1 MISRHIS
8 RLLLSGIVFGLVL
21 SKPLAA
27 DDLFRDRVVPIIQ
40 RRCLSC
46 HNSVDRKGGFALQ
59 SAAELSKSGFVE
71 AGKPSGSHLLSVLKS
86 QAGKRPLMPKNGEP
100 LKAEEVTA
108 IEQWIVG
115 LAKWPDGFRI
125 EDPVITSTD
134 WWSFKPI
141 VRPRVPDV
149 AGLSTRYS
157 VLSTQNSASKTK
169 NSAGHTPNSDPPNS
183 VPGSPNSVSGPRN
196 SVLSTQ
202 YSVLRNPIDA
212 FILAKQR
219 EMKLSPSPEAD
230 RRTLIRRVTY
240 DLTGLPPTPDEVAEF
255 VNDPDPAAYER
266 LVDRLLASPHYGE
279 RWGRHWLDVARY
291 ADTCGYDKDKLRPNA
306 WPYRDYVIRSFNEDK
321 PYARFVEEQ
330 IAGDVLYP
338 GTPDGILGLG
348 FIAAGPWDFIGHVEV
363 PESKID
369 GKVARHNDRDEMVT
383 ATLNT
388 FCSVTIQCAQ
398 CHNHKF
404 DPFTQQHYYGLQAV
418 FAAVDRAERP
428 YDLDP
433 SIEQQRRDLLTKQ
446 RDLQAKIGTLDAEI
460 RAAGGEDF
468 ARLEKEIRELTPKA
482 QPLAKKPE
490 YGYHSAIESSPD
502 KEKWVQIDLGKV
514 IEIDRVVLHA
524 CHDEFGGIGA
534 GFGFPS
540 RYRVDA
546 AETREAVADVTRS
559 VSEGEKGVANAAN
572 KETKPIGLR
581 PSLTLRVTLLDHT
594 HADVPNPGI
603 VPITIN
609 AKGAK
614 ARFVR
619 ITVPKLRERTKD
631 FMFALAEVEVLT
643 ADGKNVALKA
653 EVTALDS
660 IEAPIR
666 WGKKNLTDSIWPQA
680 GDATAIAQLAELQKQ
695 HQAILDRINTPE
707 RRTLRE
713 QLDKDLKAAQQQLAT
728 LPQGRMVLAAATD
741 FEPSGGFQ
749 PTKGKPRD
757 VQVLHRGNVLQ
768 PRGVAKPGVL
778 PILKDVPVEF
788 SLPADHREGDRRAA
802 LAKWITR
809 PDHPTT
815 WRSIANRVWQFHFGQ
830 AIVESPNDFG
840 RMGRLPSH
848 SELLDWLAAE
858 LRGDADTSTTRK
870 RVVSDG
876 SADHSLA
883 RRANETS
890 LKRLHRLIVTS
901 STYRQQSTHRDDAAT
916 IDGGNRFL
924 WRMNRRR
931 LEAEEIRDSIL
942 AVSGRMNHRMNGPGY
957 YLFALEQTAHSP
969 HYEYHK
975 FDPEDVA
982 SHRRSV
988 YRFIVRSQP
997 DPYMT
1002 TLDCADSSQSTPLR
1016 DETLTS
1022 LQALSLLNNRLS
1034 LSMSRHFARRLEQES
1049 QPGSDRIDL
1058 ALRLIAGRPPTDRE
1072 RAEFSAYAEKH
1083 GFENLCRVLF
1093 NVSEFVFVD

>member
-1 MISRHIS
+1 MTWRTLAVR
-8 RLLLSGIVFGLVL
+8 RLGIPAQPRTAQHARPIMSVRAVL
-21 SKPLAA
+21 FVLFLNLAA
-27 DDLFRDRVVPIIQ
+27 QADDVFRDRVVPVIQ
-40 RRCLSC
+40 KRCLSC
-46 HNSVDRKGGFALQ
+46 HNSVDHKGSFALQ
-59 SAAELSKSGFVE
+59 TTDELSKSGFVE
-71 AGKPSGSHLLSVLKS
+71 PGKPSDSHLLTVLKS
-86 QAGKRPLMPKNGEP
+86 QDGKRPAMPKNGEP
-100 LKAEEVTA
+100 LKSEEVAA
-108 IEQWIVG
+108 IEQWIAG
-115 LAKWPDGFRI
+115 GAKWPDGFRI
-125 EDPVITSTD
+125 EDPVVTNTD
-134 WWSFKPI
+134 WWSFQPV
-141 VRPRVPDV
+141 VRLAVPDV
-149 AGLSTRYS
+149 
-157 VLSTQNSASKTK
+157 
-169 NSAGHTPNSDPPNS
+169 
-183 VPGSPNSVSGPRN
+183 GSLKSQISN
-196 SVLSTQ
+196 LKFEI
-202 YSVLRNPIDA
+202 RNPVDA
-212 FILAKQR
+212 FILAKQH
-219 EMKLSPSPEAD
+219 EMKLTPSPESD
-230 RRTLIRRVTY
+230 RRTLIRRLTY
-240 DLTGLPPTPDEVAEF
+240 DLTGLPPRPDEIDEF

-321 PYARFVEEQ
+321 PYARFVKEQ

-404 DPFTQQHYYGLQAV
+404 DPFTQQHYYGLQSV

-433 SIEQQRRDLLTKQ
+433 SIEQQRRDLLAKQ
-446 RDLQAKIGTLDAEI
+446 RDLQSKIGTLDAEI
-460 RAAGGEDF
+460 RTAGGDEF

-482 QPLAKKPE
+482 QPLVKKPE

-502 KEKWVQIDLGKV
+502 KAKWVQIDLGQV
-514 IEIDRVVLHA
+514 VEIDRIVLHA

-534 GFGFPS
+534 GFGFPM
-540 RYRVDA
+540 RF
-546 AETREAVADVTRS
+546 TVATGGSPVPDSQTVIS
-559 VSEGEKGVANAAN
+559 VNATPTTGEPPVA
-572 KETKPIGLR
+572 T
-581 PSLTLRVTLLDHT
+581 DF
-594 HADVPNPGI
+594 PNPGL
-603 VPITIN
+603 VPVSIN
-609 AKGAK
+609 AKGTK

-643 ADGKNVALKA
+643 ADGKNAALKA
-653 EVTALDS
+653 EVASLDS
-660 IEAPIR
+660 IEAPTR
-666 WGKKNLTDSIWPQA
+666 WGKKNLTDGIWPQA
-680 GDATAIAQLAELQKQ
+680 GDTAAITQLAEIQKQ

-707 RRTLRE
+707 RRTRRE
-713 QLDKDLKAAQQQLAT
+713 QLDKDLKAAQQQLAS

-788 SLPADHREGDRRAA
+788 SLPAEHREGDRRAA

-815 WRSIANRVWQFHFGQ
+815 WRSIANRIWQFHFGQ

-840 RMGRLPSH
+840 HMGRLPSH
-848 SELLDWLAAE
+848 PELLDWLASELAE
-858 LRGDADTSTTRK
+858 SREPTAESRYPNP
-870 RVVSDG
+870 SDLDRRL
-876 SADHSLA
+876 SAVGHRPSA
-883 RRANETS
+883 G
-890 LKRLHRLIVTS
+890 LKHLHRLIVTS
-901 STYRQQSTHRDDAAT
+901 STYRQQSVHRDDAAT

-942 AVSGRMNHRMNGPGY
+942 SVSGRMNHRMNGPGY

-975 FDPEDVA
+975 FDPEDVT

-1034 LSMSRHFARRLEQES
+1034 LSMSRHFARRLEEES
-1049 QPGSDRIDL
+1049 KPGSDRIDL
-1058 ALRLIAGRPPTDRE
+1058 AMRLIAGRSPTDRE

>member
-1 MISRHIS
+1 MTRRTPAVR
-8 RLLLSGIVFGLVL
+8 RLVRLRRTTRPRVSQHARPFVLVHAVLLALYLNL
-21 SKPLAA
+21 SAHA
-27 DDLFRDRVVPIIQ
+27 DDVFRDRVVPIIQ
-40 RRCLSC
+40 KRCLNC
-46 HNSVDRKGGFALQ
+46 HNSVDHKGDFALQ
-59 SAAELSKSGFVE
+59 TTGELSKSGFVE
-71 AGKPSGSHLLSVLKS
+71 PGKPSDSHLLTVLKS
-86 QAGKRPLMPKNGEP
+86 PDGKRPLMPKNGEP
-100 LKAEEVTA
+100 LKADEVAA
-108 IEQWIVG
+108 IEQWIADG
-115 LAKWPDGFRI
+115 ANWPDGFRI
-125 EDPVITSTD
+125 DDPVITNTD
-134 WWSFKPI
+134 WWSFKPV
-141 VRPRVPDV
+141 VRPAVPDI
-149 AGLSTRYS
+149 GNLKS
-157 VLSTQNSASKTK
+157 QI
-169 NSAGHTPNSDPPNS
+169 SDLKFE
-183 VPGSPNSVSGPRN
+183 G
-196 SVLSTQ
+196 
-202 YSVLRNPIDA
+202 RNPVDA
-212 FILAKQR
+212 FVLAKQR

-230 RRTLIRRVTY
+230 RRTLIRRLTY
-240 DLTGLPPTPDEVAEF
+240 DLTGLPPTPEEVAEF
-255 VNDPDPAAYER
+255 VADPDPTAYEQ
-266 LVDRLLASPHYGE
+266 LVDRLLTSPHYGE

-433 SIEQQRRDLLTKQ
+433 TVEQQRRDLLAKQ
-446 RDLQAKIGTLDAEI
+446 RDLQAKTAQLENEI
-460 RAAGGEDF
+460 RVAGGDEF
-468 ARLEKEIRELTPKA
+468 VRLEKEIRELTPKA

-502 KEKWVQIDLGKV
+502 KLKWVQIDLGQV
-514 IEIDRVVLHA
+514 VEIDRIVLHA

-534 GFGFPS
+534 GFGFPL

-546 AETREAVADVTRS
+546 AETLEALAQLTRS
-559 VSEGEKGVANAAN
+559 VSEGEGKTSVESTSNG
-572 KETKPIGLR
+572 R
-581 PSLTLRVTLLDHT
+581 SPSLTLRVSWGDHT
-594 HADVPNPGI
+594 QVDAPNPGL
-603 VPITIN
+603 VPVTIN
-609 AKGAK
+609 TQRTK

-631 FMFALAEVEVLT
+631 FIFALAEVEVLT
-643 ADGKNVALKA
+643 ADGKNAALKA
-653 EVTALDS
+653 DVTALDS
-660 IEAPIR
+660 IEAPTR
-666 WGKKNLTDSIWPQA
+666 WGKKNLTDGIWPQA
-680 GDATAIAQLAELQKQ
+680 GDSAAITQLAELQKQ

-707 RRTLRE
+707 RRTRRE
-713 QLDKDLKAAQQQLAT
+713 QLDKDLKAAQQQLAG

-768 PRGVAKPGVL
+768 PRGAAKPGVL

-848 SELLDWLAAE
+848 PELLDWLAAE
-858 LRGDADTSTTRK
+858 LRGDDDTSTTRE
-870 RVVSDG
+870 RVVSDD
-876 SADHSLA
+876 SDHSLA
-883 RRANETS
+883 RRAVS
-890 LKRLHRLIVTS
+890 LKDIHRLIVTS
-901 STYRQQSTHRDDAAT
+901 ATYRQQSVHREDAAT

-942 AVSGRMNHRMNGPGY
+942 AVSGRMNHRMDGSGY

-1034 LSMSRHFARRLEQES
+1034 LSMSRHFARRLGEES
-1049 QPGSDRIDL
+1049 KPGSDRIDL
-1058 ALRLIAGRPPTDRE
+1058 AMRLIAGRSPTDRE
-1072 RAEFSAYAEKH
+1072 RAEFAAYAEKH

>member
-1 MISRHIS
+1 MSIPRIGPNQ
-8 RLLLSGIVFGLVL
+8 RRPFGAPTIYGGLVL
-21 SKPLAA
+21 LVFSLPAQA
-27 DDLFRDRVVPIIQ
+27 DDHFRDRVVPVIQ
-40 RRCLSC
+40 KRCLSC
-46 HNSVDRKGGFALQ
+46 HNSVDHKGSFALQ
-59 SAAELSKSGFVE
+59 TADELSKSGFVE
-71 AGKPSGSHLLSVLKS
+71 PGQPSDSHLLSVLTP
-86 QAGKRPLMPKNGEP
+86 QDGKRPSMPKNSDP
-100 LKAEEVTA
+100 LKPEEIAA
-108 IEQWIVG
+108 IEKWIADG
-115 LAKWPDGFRI
+115 AKWPDGFRI
-125 EDPVITSTD
+125 EEAVVTNSD
-134 WWSFKPI
+134 WWSFKP
-141 VRPRVPDV
+141 
-149 AGLSTRYS
+149 
-157 VLSTQNSASKTK
+157 
-169 NSAGHTPNSDPPNS
+169 
-183 VPGSPNSVSGPRN
+183 
-196 SVLSTQ
+196 
-202 YSVLRNPIDA
+202 VLRPTVPAVSNLQSQISNLKFEIRNPVDT
-212 FILAKQR
+212 FILAKHR
-219 EMKLSPSPEAD
+219 EIKLTPSPEAD
-230 RRTLIRRVTY
+230 RRTLIRRLTY

-255 VNDPDPAAYER
+255 VNDPDPTAYEQ

-330 IAGDVLYP
+330 IAGDVLHP

-369 GKVARHNDRDEMVT
+369 GKIARHNDRDEMVT

-433 SIEQQRRDLLTKQ
+433 SIEQQRRNLLVKQ
-446 RDLQAKIGTLDAEI
+446 RDLQAKIGVLETEV
-460 RAAGGEDF
+460 RVAGGEKF
-468 ARLEKEIRELTPKA
+468 TRLEKEIRELTPKA

-502 KEKWVQIDLGKV
+502 KEKWAVIDLGQV

-534 GFGFPS
+534 GFGFPL

-546 AETREAVADVTRS
+546 SVDRTPTSDQSSNQNPNRPDVGVRS
-559 VSEGEKGVANAAN
+559 TG
-572 KETKPIGLR
+572 
-581 PSLTLRVTLLDHT
+581 TLLDQT
-594 HADVPNPGI
+594 QADVPNPGL
-603 VPITIN
+603 VPVTIN
-609 AKGAK
+609 AQGTK

-619 ITVPKLRERTKD
+619 ITVPRLRERTKD
-631 FMFALAEVEVLT
+631 FMFALAEIEVLT
-643 ADGKNVALKA
+643 ADGKNAALKA
-653 EVTALDS
+653 EVTSLDS

-666 WGKKNLTDSIWPQA
+666 WGQKNLTDGIWPQA
-680 GDATAIAQLAELQKQ
+680 GDAAAITQLAERQKQ
-695 HQAILDRINTPE
+695 HQAILDRINSPE
-707 RRTLRE
+707 RRTRRE
-713 QLDKDLKAAQQQLAT
+713 QLDKDSKAAQQQLAV

-768 PRGVAKPGVL
+768 PRGAAKPGVL

-788 SLPADHREGDRRAA
+788 SLPADHRESDRRAA

-848 SELLDWLAAE
+848 PELLDWLAAE
-858 LRGDADTSTTRK
+858 LRGDDTSTTRE
-870 RVVSDG
+870 RVVSDDSG
-876 SADHSLA
+876 HSLA
-883 RRANETS
+883 RRAGS
-890 LKRLHRLIVTS
+890 LKDIHRLIVTS
-901 STYRQQSTHRDDAAT
+901 ATYRQQSAHREDAAT
-916 IDGGNRFL
+916 VDGGNRFL

-1034 LSMSRHFARRLEQES
+1034 LSMSRHFARRLREES

-1058 ALRLIAGRPPTDRE
+1058 AMRLIAGRSPTDRE
-1072 RAEFSAYAEKH
+1072 RTEFAAYAEKH

>member
-1 MISRHIS
+1 MPLGSPTLGVVV
-8 RLLLSGIVFGLVL
+8 LLFVL
-21 SKPLAA
+21 SLSASA
-27 DDLFRDRVVPIIQ
+27 DDLFRDRVVPVIQ
-40 RRCLSC
+40 KRCLSC
-46 HNSVDRKGGFALQ
+46 HNSVDHKGGFALQ
-59 SAAELSKSGFVE
+59 TAEELSKSGFVE
-71 AGKPSGSHLLSVLKS
+71 AGKPGDSHLLSVLQS
-86 QAGKRPLMPKNGEP
+86 QEGKRPLMPKNGDP
-100 LKAEEVTA
+100 LLAEEIA
-108 IEQWIVG
+108 AFEKWIADG
-115 LAKWPDGFRI
+115 AKWPDGFRI
-125 EDPVITSTD
+125 EDAVVTNTD

-141 VRPRVPDV
+141 VRPTVPEI
-149 AGLSTRYS
+149 
-157 VLSTQNSASKTK
+157 
-169 NSAGHTPNSDPPNS
+169 
-183 VPGSPNSVSGPRN
+183 RN
-196 SVLSTQ
+196 SKSEI
-202 YSVLRNPIDA
+202 RNPVDA
-212 FILAKQR
+212 FVIAKQR
-219 EMKLSPSPEAD
+219 ELGLSMSPEAD
-230 RRTLIRRVTY
+230 RRTLIRRLTY
-240 DLTGLPPTPDEVAEF
+240 DLTGLPPTPDEVDEF
-255 VNDPDPAAYER
+255 VNNPDPLAYER
-266 LVDRLLASPHYGE
+266 LVDRLLASPQYGE

-369 GKVARHNDRDEMVT
+369 GKIARHNDRDEMVT

-433 SIEQQRRDLLTKQ
+433 AIEQQRRDLLARQ
-446 RDLQAKIGTLDAEI
+446 RDLQTQITALENDI
-460 RAAGGEDF
+460 RRDGGDEF
-468 ARLEKEIRELTPKA
+468 ARLENEIRELTPKA
-482 QPLAKKPE
+482 QPAAKRPE
-490 YGYHSAIESSPD
+490 YGYHSAIESTPD
-502 KEKWVQIDLGKV
+502 IEKWVQIDLGQV
-514 IEIDRVVLHA
+514 VEIDRVILHA

-534 GFGFPS
+534 GFGFPL
-540 RYRVDA
+540 RYRVDV
-546 AETREAVADVTRS
+546 AETVDALATQTRRASEAENTSDVEATSSLPPASHALRIRLADQTQADV
-559 VSEGEKGVANAAN
+559 A
-572 KETKPIGLR
+572 
-581 PSLTLRVTLLDHT
+581 
-594 HADVPNPGI
+594 NPGL

-609 AKGAK
+609 AKGTK

-643 ADGKNVALKA
+643 ADGKNAALKA
-653 EVTALDS
+653 EVTSLDS
-660 IEAPIR
+660 IEAPVR
-666 WGKKNLTDSIWPQA
+666 WGKKNLTDGIWPQA
-680 GDATAIAQLAELQKQ
+680 ADAAASAQLAEIQKQ
-695 HQAILDRINTPE
+695 HQAILDRINTLE
-707 RRTLRE
+707 RKTRRE
-713 QLDKDLKAAQQQLAT
+713 QLNKDLKSAQQQLAA

-741 FEPSGGFQ
+741 FEPQGGFQ

-768 PRGVAKPGVL
+768 PRGPAKPGAL
-778 PILKDVPVEF
+778 PLLANTPAEF
-788 SLPADHREGDRRAA
+788 SLPPDHSEGDRRAA
-802 LAKWITR
+802 LAKWITH

-815 WRSIANRVWQFHFGQ
+815 WRSIVNRIWQFHFGQ
-830 AIVESPNDFG
+830 AIVETPNDFG

-848 SELLDWLAAE
+848 PELLDWLAAE
-858 LRGDADTSTTRK
+858 LLAEGRWLRGEREDKGQGLRAEEQGQGKTTSVRP
-870 RVVSDG
+870 SPLSPQP
-876 SADHSLA
+876 SAQ
-883 RRANETS
+883 S
-890 LKRLHRLIVTS
+890 LKRLHRLLVTS
-901 STYRQQSTHRDDAAT
+901 ATYRQSSDHNEAAAT
-916 IDGGNRFL
+916 IDGNNRYL

-942 AVSGRMNHRMNGPGY
+942 AVSGRMRRSMGGPGY

-1034 LSMSRHFARRLEQES
+1034 LSMSRHFARRLEVETVEGRRSMVDGEPQ
-1049 QPGSDRIDL
+1049 SDRLSTLDSRLSTQKRIDL
-1058 ALRLIAGRPPTDRE
+1058 AMRLIAGRPPTDRE

>member
-1 MISRHIS
+1 MRTFANRDARQMGQQKDVGQKKTPLFCPTSFCS
-8 RLLLSGIVFGLVL
+8 MPFAFASVLLIVT
-21 SKPLAA
+21 LANSATA
-27 DDLFRDRVVPIIQ
+27 DDLFRDRLVPLIQ
-40 RRCLSC
+40 KRCLSC
-46 HNSVDRKGGFALQ
+46 HNSVDHKGGFALQ
-59 SAAELSKSGFVE
+59 TADELTKSGFVE
-71 AGKPSGSHLLSVLKS
+71 PSKPAESHLLSVLKP
-86 QAGKRPLMPKNGEP
+86 QDGKRPAMPKNGEP
-100 LKAEEVTA
+100 LRVEEVAA
-108 IEQWIVG
+108 IEKWIADG
-115 LAKWPDGFRI
+115 AKWPDGFRI
-125 EDPVITSTD
+125 EDAVVTNTD
-134 WWSFKPI
+134 WWSFRPLI
-141 VRPRVPDV
+141 RPRVPEIKKQK
-149 AGLSTRYS
+149 S
-157 VLSTQNSASKTK
+157 NIE
-169 NSAGHTPNSDPPNS
+169 
-183 VPGSPNSVSGPRN
+183 
-196 SVLSTQ
+196 
-202 YSVLRNPIDA
+202 NPLDA
-212 FILAKQR
+212 FIVAKQL
-219 EMKLSPSPEAD
+219 EHGLAMSPEAD
-230 RRTLIRRVTY
+230 RRTLIRRVTF
-240 DLTGLPPTPDEVAEF
+240 DLTGLPPAPDEVDEF
-255 VNDPDPAAYER
+255 VSDPDPAAYER

-433 SIEQQRRDLLTKQ
+433 SVEQQRRDLLAKQ
-446 RDLQAKIGTLDAEI
+446 RDLQTKIAALEADI
-460 RAAGGEDF
+460 RRDGGEEF
-468 ARLEKEIRELTPKA
+468 VRLDKEIRDLTLKS

-490 YGYHSAIESSPD
+490 YGYHSGIESSPD
-502 KEKWVQIDLGKV
+502 KTKWVQIDLGQV
-514 IEIDRVVLHA
+514 VEIDRIVLHA
-524 CHDEFGGIGA
+524 CHDEFGGIGG
-534 GFGFPS
+534 GFGFPL

-546 AETREAVADVTRS
+546 GETAEALSLVTRS
-559 VSEGEKGVANAAN
+559 VSEGESNPNVELKSNANS
-572 KETKPIGLR
+572 
-581 PSLTLRVTLLDHT
+581 PSLTLSATS
-594 HADVPNPGI
+594 ADQTQNDVANPGL
-603 VPITIN
+603 VPIAIT
-609 AKGAK
+609 AKGTK

-631 FMFALAEVEVLT
+631 FIFALAEVEVLN
-643 ADGKNVALKA
+643 ADGKNVAFNA
-653 EVTALDS
+653 SVTSLDS

-666 WGKKNLTDSIWPQA
+666 WGKKNLTDGIWPQA
-680 GDATAIAQLAELQKQ
+680 GDSTAIAKLAESQKL
-695 HQAILDRINTPE
+695 HQAIFDRINTPE

-713 QLDKDLKAAQQQLAT
+713 QLDKDRQAIQQQIAA
-728 LPQGRMVLAAATD
+728 LPQGRVVLAAATE
-741 FEPSGGFQ
+741 FEPQGGFQ

-768 PRGVAKPGVL
+768 PRGTAKPGVV
-778 PILKDVPVEF
+778 PILKGVPVEF

-809 PDHPTT
+809 VDHPTT
-815 WRSIANRVWQFHFGQ
+815 WRSIANRVWQFHFSQ

-840 RMGRLPSH
+840 RMGRVPSH
-848 SELLDWLAAE
+848 PELLDWLACE
-858 LRGDADTSTTRK
+858 LAKGREPM
-870 RVVSDG
+870 VDG
-876 SADHSLA
+876 RDPFSSELVGQPSALSHRPTA
-883 RRANETS
+883 G

-901 STYRQQSTHRDDAAT
+901 AAYRQSSAHNEAAAAN
-916 IDGGNRFL
+916 DGGNRFL

-942 AVSGRMNHRMNGPGY
+942 AVSGRMRRTMGGPGY

-1034 LSMSRHFARRLEQES
+1034 LSMSRHFARRLGEES
-1049 QPGSDRIDL
+1049 KTGSDRIDL
-1058 ALRLIAGRPPTDRE
+1058 AMRLIAGRSPTDRE

>member
-1 MISRHIS
+1 MISQKAGRWF
-8 RLLLSGIVFGLVL
+8 LSSLVL
-21 SKPLAA
+21 CLIVAEPLAA

-46 HNSVDRKGGFALQ
+46 HNSVDHKGGFALQ
-59 SAAELSKSGFVE
+59 SVDEVSKSGFVD
-71 AGKPSGSHLLSVLKS
+71 AGKPGDSHLLSVLKS
-86 QAGKRPLMPKNGEP
+86 QDGKRPAMPKNGEP
-100 LKAEEVTA
+100 LKAEEVAA
-108 IEQWIVG
+108 IEKWISG
-115 LAKWPDGFRI
+115 GAKWPDGFRI
-125 EDPVITSTD
+125 EDPVVTNTD

-141 VRPRVPDV
+141 VRSRVPEISN
-149 AGLSTRYS
+149 LKS
-157 VLSTQNSASKTK
+157 QI
-169 NSAGHTPNSDPPNS
+169 SD
-183 VPGSPNSVSGPRN
+183 
-196 SVLSTQ
+196 LKFEI
-202 YSVLRNPIDA
+202 RNPIDT
-212 FILAKQR
+212 FVLAKQR
-219 EMKLSPSPEAD
+219 EMKLTPSPEAD
-230 RRTLIRRVTY
+230 RRTLIRRLTY
-240 DLTGLPPTPDEVAEF
+240 DLTGLPPTPEEVDEF
-255 VNDPDPAAYER
+255 VADPDPTAYEQ

-433 SIEQQRRDLLTKQ
+433 SIEQQRRDLLAKQ
-446 RDLQAKIGTLDAEI
+446 RDLEAKISVLETEV
-460 RAAGGEDF
+460 RVAGGEEF
-468 ARLEKEIRELTPKA
+468 TRLEKEIRELTPKA

-490 YGYHSAIESSPD
+490 YGYHSALESTPD
-502 KEKWVQIDLGKV
+502 KTKWVQIDLGQV
-514 IEIDRVVLHA
+514 AEIDRVVLHA

-534 GFGFPS
+534 GFGFPL
-540 RYRVDA
+540 RYRVDV
-546 AETREAVADVTRS
+546 AETLEALTQLTQS
-559 VSEGEKGVANAAN
+559 VSEGEDKTSVESKSKG
-572 KETKPIGLR
+572 R
-581 PSLTLRVTLLDHT
+581 SPSLTLRVSLGDHT
-594 HADVPNPGI
+594 QADVPNPGL
-603 VPITIN
+603 VPVAFN
-609 AKGAK
+609 AKGTK
-614 ARFVR
+614 ARFIR

-643 ADGKNVALKA
+643 ADGKNAALKA
-653 EVTALDS
+653 EVKALDS
-660 IEAPIR
+660 IEAPTR
-666 WGKKNLTDSIWPQA
+666 WGKKNLTDGIWAQA
-680 GDATAIAQLAELQKQ
+680 GDTAAITQLAELQKQ

-713 QLDKDLKAAQQQLAT
+713 QLEKDLKAAQQQLAT

-768 PRGVAKPGVL
+768 PRGAAKSGVL

-809 PDHPTT
+809 SDHPTT

-830 AIVESPNDFG
+830 SIVESPNDFG

-848 SELLDWLAAE
+848 PELLDWLASELAE
-858 LRGDADTSTTRK
+858 SREPEAESRYPNP
-870 RVVSDG
+870 SDLDRRL
-876 SADHSLA
+876 SALGHQRSA
-883 RRANETS
+883 G
-890 LKRLHRLIVTS
+890 LKHLHRLIVTS
-901 STYRQQSTHRDDAAT
+901 STYRQQSAHRDDSAT

-1034 LSMSRHFARRLEQES
+1034 LNMSRYFARRLGEES
-1049 QPGSDRIDL
+1049 KPGSDRIDL
-1058 ALRLIAGRPPTDRE
+1058 AMRLIAGRPPADRE

>member
-1 MISRHIS
+1 IRRVTLDLI
-8 RLLLSGIVFGLVL
+8 GL
-21 SKPLAA
+21 P
-27 DDLFRDRVVPIIQ
+27 
-40 RRCLSC
+40 
-46 HNSVDRKGGFALQ
+46 
-59 SAAELSKSGFVE
+59 
-71 AGKPSGSHLLSVLKS
+71 PS
-86 QAGKRPLMPKNGEP
+86 P
-100 LKAEEVTA
+100 EEVTA
-108 IEQWIVG
+108 FVG
-115 LAKWPDGFRI
+115 
-125 EDPVITSTD
+125 
-134 WWSFKPI
+134 
-141 VRPRVPDV
+141 
-149 AGLSTRYS
+149 
-157 VLSTQNSASKTK
+157 
-169 NSAGHTPNSDPPNS
+169 
-183 VPGSPNSVSGPRN
+183 
-196 SVLSTQ
+196 
-202 YSVLRNPIDA
+202 
-212 FILAKQR
+212 
-219 EMKLSPSPEAD
+219 
-230 RRTLIRRVTY
+230 
-240 DLTGLPPTPDEVAEF
+240 
-255 VNDPDPAAYER
+255 DPDPRAYEA
-266 LVDRLLASPHYGE
+266 LVDRLLASPHYAE
-279 RWGRHWLDVARY
+279 RWARHWLDVMRFAESHGFEMNRV
-291 ADTCGYDKDKLRPNA
+291 RPNA

-433 SIEQQRRDLLTKQ
+433 SIEQQRRDLLAKQ
-446 RDLQAKIGTLDAEI
+446 CDLQAKIGQLENEI
-460 RAAGGEDF
+460 RVAGGDDF
-468 ARLEKEIRELTPKA
+468 TRLEKEIRDLSPKA

-490 YGYHSAIESSPD
+490 YGYHSGIESSPD
-502 KEKWVQIDLGKV
+502 KTKWVQIDLGQV
-514 IEIDRVVLHA
+514 VEIDRVVLHA

-534 GFGFPS
+534 GFGFPL
-540 RYRVDA
+540 RYRVEAFVDRTPTSDQPRPDVGVRSTASLFDGSQADA
-546 AETREAVADVTRS
+546 
-559 VSEGEKGVANAAN
+559 
-572 KETKPIGLR
+572 
-581 PSLTLRVTLLDHT
+581 
-594 HADVPNPGI
+594 PNPGL
-603 VPITIN
+603 VPITIH
-609 AKGAK
+609 AKGTK
-614 ARFVR
+614 ARFLR

-643 ADGKNVALKA
+643 ADGKNAALKT
-653 EVTALDS
+653 EVASLDS
-660 IEAPIR
+660 IEAPSR
-666 WGKKNLTDSIWPQA
+666 WGKKNLTDGIWPQA
-680 GDATAIAQLAELQKQ
+680 GDTAAITQLAELQKQ
-695 HQAILDRINTPE
+695 HQSILDRINTPE

-713 QLDKDLKAAQQQLAT
+713 QLDNDLKGTQQQLAV

-741 FEPSGGFQ
+741 FEPAGGFQ

-768 PRGVAKPGVL
+768 PRGTAKPGVL

-815 WRSIANRVWQFHFGQ
+815 WRSIANRIWQFHFGQ

-848 SELLDWLAAE
+848 PELLDWLATE
-858 LRGDADTSTTRK
+858 LADGRK
-870 RVVSDG
+870 LMADG
-876 SADHSLA
+876 RYLNPSNLDQQPT
-883 RRANETS
+883 ANSQQPTAG

-901 STYRQQSTHRDDAAT
+901 ATYRQQSAHLEDAAT

-1002 TLDCADSSQSTPLR
+1002 TLDCADSSQSTPL
-1016 DETLTS
+1016 
-1022 LQALSLLNNRLS
+1022 
-1034 LSMSRHFARRLEQES
+1034 
-1049 QPGSDRIDL
+1049 
-1058 ALRLIAGRPPTDRE
+1058 
-1072 RAEFSAYAEKH
+1072 
-1083 GFENLCRVLF
+1083 
-1093 NVSEFVFVD
+1093 

>member
-1 MISRHIS
+1 M
-8 RLLLSGIVFGLVL
+8 
-21 SKPLAA
+21 
-27 DDLFRDRVVPIIQ
+27 
-40 RRCLSC
+40 
-46 HNSVDRKGGFALQ
+46 
-59 SAAELSKSGFVE
+59 
-71 AGKPSGSHLLSVLKS
+71 
-86 QAGKRPLMPKNGEP
+86 
-100 LKAEEVTA
+100 
-108 IEQWIVG
+108 
-115 LAKWPDGFRI
+115 
-125 EDPVITSTD
+125 
-134 WWSFKPI
+134 
-141 VRPRVPDV
+141 
-149 AGLSTRYS
+149 
-157 VLSTQNSASKTK
+157 
-169 NSAGHTPNSDPPNS
+169 
-183 VPGSPNSVSGPRN
+183 
-196 SVLSTQ
+196 
-202 YSVLRNPIDA
+202 
-212 FILAKQR
+212 
-219 EMKLSPSPEAD
+219 
-230 RRTLIRRVTY
+230 
-240 DLTGLPPTPDEVAEF
+240 
-255 VNDPDPAAYER
+255 
-266 LVDRLLASPHYGE
+266 LASPHYGE

-369 GKVARHNDRDEMVT
+369 GKIARHNDRDEMVT

-404 DPFTQQHYYGLQAV
+404 DPFTQQHYYGLQAI

-428 YDLDP
+428 FDLDP
-433 SIEQQRRDLLTKQ
+433 SIEQQRRDLLARQ
-446 RDLQAKIGTLDAEI
+446 RDLQAKIGSLENDI
-460 RAAGGEDF
+460 RAAGGDEF
-468 ARLEKEIRELTPKA
+468 TRLEKEIRELTPKA
-482 QPLAKKPE
+482 QPTAKRPE
-490 YGYHSAIESSPD
+490 YGYHSALEASPD
-502 KEKWVQIDLGKV
+502 KAKWVQIDLGQLV
-514 IEIDRVVLHA
+514 EIDRIILHA
-524 CHDEFGGIGA
+524 CHDEFANIGA
-534 GFGFPS
+534 GFGFPM

-546 AETREAVADVTRS
+546 AESADALTSVTRS
-559 VSEGEKGVANAAN
+559 VSEGETKTRV
-572 KETKPIGLR
+572 ETKPNVNSS
-581 PSLTLRVTLLDHT
+581 SLTIRVTEGDHT
-594 HADVPNPGI
+594 QADVPNPGL
-603 VPITIN
+603 VPITIKAN
-609 AKGAK
+609 GTK
-614 ARFVR
+614 ARFIR
-619 ITVPKLRERTKD
+619 ITATKLRERSKD
-631 FMFALAEVEVLT
+631 YMFALAEVEVLS
-643 ADGKNVALKA
+643 ADGKNVALQA

-660 IEAPIR
+660 IEAPDR
-666 WGKKNLTDSIWPQA
+666 WRKTNLTDGIWPQA
-680 GDATAIAQLAELQKQ
+680 GDAAAITQLAEVQKQ

-713 QLDKDLKAAQQQLAT
+713 QLDKDLKAAQQQLAV
-728 LPQGRMVLAAATD
+728 LPQGRMVYAAASD
-741 FEPSGGFQ
+741 FEPAGGFQ

-768 PRGVAKPGVL
+768 PRGPAKPGVL
-778 PILKDVPVEF
+778 PILNNFPVELP
-788 SLPADHREGDRRAA
+788 LPAEHREGDRRAA

-809 PDHPTT
+809 ADHPIT

-848 SELLDWLAAE
+848 PELLDWLAAE
-858 LRGDADTSTTRK
+858 LRGNDTSTTRE
-870 RVVSDG
+870 RVVSD
-876 SADHSLA
+876 SAHDHSLA
-883 RRANETS
+883 RRAGS
-890 LKRLHRLIVTS
+890 LKDIHRLIVTS
-901 STYRQQSTHRDDAAT
+901 ATYRQQSSHNDAAAT
-916 IDGGNRFL
+916 VDGSNRFL

-942 AVSGRMNHRMNGPGY
+942 SVSGRMNPQMSGPGY

-975 FDPEDVA
+975 FDPEDVV

-1034 LSMSRHFARRLEQES
+1034 LSMSRHFARRLGAES
-1049 QPGSDRIDL
+1049 QSTPDRINL
-1058 ALRLIAGRPPTDRE
+1058 AMRLVAGRSPTDAE
-1072 RAEFSAYAEKH
+1072 RAEFTAYADKH
-1083 GFENLCRVLF
+1083 GLENLCRVLF

>member
-1 MISRHIS
+1 MNVPEIFFDIW
-8 RLLLSGIVFGLVL
+8 RLGTPARPATGNRAQFANCVSVVL
-21 SKPLAA
+21 FLFALNFPAIA
-27 DDLFRDRVVPIIQ
+27 DDHFRDRVVPVIQ
-40 RRCLSC
+40 KRCLIC
-46 HNSVDRKGGFALQ
+46 HNSVDHKGGFTLQ
-59 SAAELSKSGFVE
+59 TAAELSKSGFVE
-71 AGKPSGSHLLSVLKS
+71 AGKPSDSHLLSVLKS
-86 QAGKRPLMPKNGEP
+86 QEGKRPAMPKNGEP
-100 LKAEEVTA
+100 LKPDEIAAFEK
-108 IEQWIVG
+108 WIADG
-115 LAKWPDGFRI
+115 AKWPDGFRI
-125 EDPVITSTD
+125 EDVVVTNTD
-134 WWSFKPI
+134 WWSFKPL
-141 VRPRVPDV
+141 VRPAVPE
-149 AGLSTRYS
+149 ARS
-157 VLSTQNSASKTK
+157 SKPET
-169 NSAGHTPNSDPPNS
+169 
-183 VPGSPNSVSGPRN
+183 
-196 SVLSTQ
+196 
-202 YSVLRNPIDA
+202 RNPIDA
-212 FILAKQR
+212 FVMAKQR
-219 EMKLSPSPEAD
+219 EHGLSMSPEAD
-230 RRTLIRRVTY
+230 RRTLIRRLTY
-240 DLTGLPPTPDEVAEF
+240 DLTGLPPTPDDVDEF
-255 VNDPDPAAYER
+255 VSDPDPTAYER

-321 PYARFVEEQ
+321 PYAQFVEEQ

-428 YDLDP
+428 FDLDP
-433 SIEQQRRDLLTKQ
+433 SIEQQRRDLLARQ
-446 RDLQAKIGTLDAEI
+446 RDLQTKIGLLENEI
-460 RAAGGEDF
+460 RVAGGDDF
-468 ARLEKEIRELTPKA
+468 TRLEKEIRELTPKA
-482 QPLAKKPE
+482 QTAVKRPE
-490 YGYHSAIESSPD
+490 YGYHSGLEASPD
-502 KEKWVQIDLGKV
+502 KAKWVQIDLGQV
-514 IEIDRVVLHA
+514 VEIDRIILHA
-524 CHDEFGGIGA
+524 CHDEFANIGA
-534 GFGFPS
+534 GFGFPLQ
-540 RYRVDA
+540 YRVDA
-546 AETREAVADVTRS
+546 ASTPEALAQLTRS
-559 VSEGEKGVANAAN
+559 VSEGET
-572 KETKPIGLR
+572 TKTAESKSNVNS
-581 PSLTLRVTLLDHT
+581 PSLTLRVSLADRTQ
-594 HADVPNPGI
+594 ADVPNPGL
-603 VPITIN
+603 VPVTIKAN
-609 AKGAK
+609 GTK
-614 ARFVR
+614 ARFIR
-619 ITVPKLRERTKD
+619 ITVSKLRERAKD
-631 FMFALAEVEVLT
+631 FMFALAEVEVLNT
-643 ADGKNVALKA
+643 DGKNVALKA
-653 EVTALDS
+653 EVSALDS
-660 IEAPIR
+660 IEAPDR
-666 WGKKNLTDSIWPQA
+666 WRKTNLTDGIWPQA
-680 GDATAIAQLAELQKQ
+680 GDAAAITQLAEVQQQ

-713 QLDKDLKAAQQQLAT
+713 QLDKDLKAAQQQLAV
-728 LPQGRMVLAAATD
+728 LPQGRMVYAAASD

-757 VQVLHRGNVLQ
+757 VQVLHRGNVQQ
-768 PRGVAKPGVL
+768 PRGPAKPGVL
-778 PILKDVPVEF
+778 PLFSWRTLPASAADASSVGHDTDTNVEF
-788 SLPADHREGDRRAA
+788 RLPADHREGDRRAA
-802 LAKWITR
+802 LAKWITH

-815 WRSIANRVWQFHFGQ
+815 WRSIANRMWQFHFGQ

-848 SELLDWLAAE
+848 PELLDWLASE
-858 LRGDADTSTTRK
+858 LMGGSGDGEKGRQNA
-870 RVVSDG
+870 VSLPI
-876 SADHSLA
+876 SPPPHLP
-883 RRANETS
+883 T

-901 STYRQQSTHRDDAAT
+901 ATYRQQSIHNEAAAT
-916 IDGGNRFL
+916 IDGSNRYL

-942 AVSGRMNHRMNGPGY
+942 AVSGQMNQRMNGPGY

-975 FDPEDVA
+975 FDPEDAA

-1034 LSMSRHFARRLEQES
+1034 LSMSLHFARRLEAES
-1049 QPGSDRIDL
+1049 KTTAVRINL
-1058 ALRLIAGRPPTDRE
+1058 AMRLISGRSPTDAE
-1072 RAEFSAYAEKH
+1072 RDEFTAYANKH
-1083 GFENLCRVLF
+1083 GLDNLCRVLF

>member
-1 MISRHIS
+1 MISRHIGS
-8 RLLLSGIVFGLVL
+8 WMLSGLVL
-21 SKPLAA
+21 CVLLSERLAA
-27 DDLFRDRVVPIIQ
+27 DDLFRDRVVPVIQ

-46 HNSVDRKGGFALQ
+46 HNSVDHKGGFALQ
-59 SAAELSKSGFVE
+59 TADELSKSGFVE
-71 AGKPSGSHLLSVLKS
+71 SGRPSDSHLLDVLKS
-86 QAGKRPLMPKNGEP
+86 HDGNRPAMPKNGEP
-100 LKAEEVTA
+100 LKADEVA
-108 IEQWIVG
+108 AFEKWIAAG
-115 LAKWPDGFRI
+115 AKWPAGFRI
-125 EDPVITSTD
+125 DDPVVTSTD

-141 VRPRVPDV
+141 VRPPVPQ
-149 AGLSTRYS
+149 LRTPR
-157 VLSTQNSASKTK
+157 SA
-169 NSAGHTPNSDPPNS
+169 
-183 VPGSPNSVSGPRN
+183 
-196 SVLSTQ
+196 
-202 YSVLRNPIDA
+202 LRTPIDA

-219 EMKLSPSPEAD
+219 EHGLSPSPEAD
-230 RRTLIRRVTY
+230 RRTLIRRLTY
-240 DLTGLPPTPDEVAEF
+240 DLTGLPPTPDEVDEF
-255 VNDPDPAAYER
+255 VNDPDPTAYER

-433 SIEQQRRDLLTKQ
+433 SIEQQRRELSAKQ

-460 RAAGGEDF
+460 RSAGGDEF
-468 ARLEKEIRELTPKA
+468 ARLEKEIRELTPKT
-482 QPLAKKPE
+482 QPLTKKPE
-490 YGYHSAIESSPD
+490 FGYHSAIESTSD
-502 KEKWVQIDLGKV
+502 KEKWVQIDLGQIV
-514 IEIDRVVLHA
+514 EIDRVVLHA
-524 CHDEFGGIGA
+524 CYDEFGGIGA
-534 GFGFPS
+534 GFGFPL

-546 AETREAVADVTRS
+546 AVTVEAFAQVTRS
-559 VSEGEKGVANAAN
+559 VSEGV
-572 KETKPIGLR
+572 KEDAKPTAIP
-581 PSLTLRVTLLDHT
+581 PSLTHRVTLANQSQ
-594 HADVPNPGI
+594 ADITNPGL
-603 VPITIN
+603 VPITIS
-609 AKGAK
+609 AKGTK

-643 ADGKNVALKA
+643 ADGKNAALKA

-666 WGKKNLTDSIWPQA
+666 WGKKNLTDGIWPQA
-680 GDATAIAQLAELQKQ
+680 SDAAAITQLAELQKQ
-695 HQAILDRINTPE
+695 HQAILDRINTSE

-713 QLDKDLKAAQQQLAT
+713 QLAKDLKASQQQLAA

-741 FEPSGGFQ
+741 FEQSGGFQ

-768 PRGVAKPGVL
+768 PRGAAKPGVL
-778 PILKDVPVEF
+778 PILKGIPVEF
-788 SLPADHREGDRRAA
+788 DLPADHREGDRRAA

-809 PDHPTT
+809 SDHPTT

-848 SELLDWLAAE
+848 PELLDWLASE
-858 LRGDADTSTTRK
+858 VGKGGGEEGRSRRQQTDANDLFSLLPSSPPPLLTS
-870 RVVSDG
+870 
-876 SADHSLA
+876 
-883 RRANETS
+883 S
-890 LKRLHRLIVTS
+890 LKHLHRLIVTS
-901 STYRQQSTHRDDAAT
+901 ATYRQQSAHRDDAAT

-942 AVSGRMNHRMNGPGY
+942 AVSGRMNHRLNGPGY

-1034 LSMSRHFARRLEQES
+1034 LSMSRHFARRLEAEALEGLGLKVEG
-1049 QPGSDRIDL
+1049 QPNSVRPSTLNPQPSTLNRIDL
-1058 ALRLIAGRPPTDRE
+1058 AMRLIAGRSPTDLE

>member
-1 MISRHIS
+1 MTRRTLAVR
-8 RLLLSGIVFGLVL
+8 RLGIPARPGTGQHARPFLSVCAVLLVVFLNL
-21 SKPLAA
+21 PAHA
-27 DDLFRDRVVPIIQ
+27 DDLFRDRVVPVIQ
-40 RRCLSC
+40 KRCLSC
-46 HNSVDRKGGFALQ
+46 HNSVDHKGGFALQ
-59 SAAELSKSGFVE
+59 TADEMSKSGFVE
-71 AGKPSGSHLLSVLKS
+71 SGKPSDSHLLSVLKS
-86 QAGKRPLMPKNGEP
+86 QDGKRPVMPKNGEP
-100 LKAEEVTA
+100 LKAEEVAA
-108 IEQWIVG
+108 IETWIAG
-115 LAKWPDGFRI
+115 GAKWPNGFRI
-125 EDPVITSTD
+125 DDPVITNTD
-134 WWSFKPI
+134 WWSFKPV
-141 VRPRVPDV
+141 VRPRVPEI
-149 AGLSTRYS
+149 
-157 VLSTQNSASKTK
+157 
-169 NSAGHTPNSDPPNS
+169 PNLKSQISNLKLE
-183 VPGSPNSVSGPRN
+183 V
-196 SVLSTQ
+196 
-202 YSVLRNPIDA
+202 RNPVDA

-219 EMKLSPSPEAD
+219 EMKLAPSPEAD

-240 DLTGLPPTPDEVAEF
+240 DLTGLPPTPEEVAEF
-255 VNDPDPAAYER
+255 VNDPDPTAYER

-321 PYARFVEEQ
+321 SYARFVEEQ
-330 IAGDVLYP
+330 IAGDVLFP

-369 GKVARHNDRDEMVT
+369 GKIARHNDRDEMVT

-433 SIEQQRRDLLTKQ
+433 SNEQQRRDLLAKQ
-446 RDLQAKIGTLDAEI
+446 RDLQAKIGVLETEV
-460 RAAGGEDF
+460 RVAGGDEF
-468 ARLEKEIRELTPKA
+468 MRLEKEIRELTPKA

-490 YGYHSAIESSPD
+490 YGYHSAIESTSD
-502 KEKWVQIDLGKV
+502 KEKWVLIDLSQV

-534 GFGFPS
+534 GFGFPL
-540 RYRVDA
+540 RYRVEV
-546 AETREAVADVTRS
+546 AETAEALTTLTRRA
-559 VSEGEKGVANAAN
+559 SEGENASSVEATSN
-572 KETKPIGLR
+572 VTPA
-581 PSLTLRVTLLDHT
+581 SLARRVSLADHT
-594 HADVPNPGI
+594 QADAPNPGL
-603 VPITIN
+603 VPITIH
-609 AKGAK
+609 AKGTK

-643 ADGKNVALKA
+643 ADGKNAALKT

-660 IEAPIR
+660 IEAPVR
-666 WGKKNLTDSIWPQA
+666 WGKKNLTDGIWPQA
-680 GDATAIAQLAELQKQ
+680 GDTAAITQLAELQKQ

-768 PRGVAKPGVL
+768 PRGAAKPGVL
-778 PILKDVPVEF
+778 PILKDVPVEL
-788 SLPADHREGDRRAA
+788 SLPAEHREGDRRAA

-815 WRSIANRVWQFHFGQ
+815 WRSIANRIWQFHFGQ

-848 SELLDWLAAE
+848 PELLDWLSSE
-858 LRGDADTSTTRK
+858 LADGCK
-870 RVVSDG
+870 LMADG
-876 SADHSLA
+876 RDPNPSILDLQPTAISPQPTA
-883 RRANETS
+883 G

-901 STYRQQSTHRDDAAT
+901 STYRQQSAHRDDAAT

-942 AVSGRMNHRMNGPGY
+942 AVSGRMNHRMDGPGY

-982 SHRRSV
+982 SHRRSI

-1034 LSMSRHFARRLEQES
+1034 LSMSRHFARRLGEES
-1049 QPGSDRIDL
+1049 KTGSDRIDL
-1058 ALRLIAGRPPTDRE
+1058 AMRLIAGRSPTDRE

>member
-1 MISRHIS
+1 MTRRTLAVR
-8 RLLLSGIVFGLVL
+8 RLGTPARLRTGQHARPFLSVHAVLLTLFLNL
-21 SKPLAA
+21 PAHA
-27 DDLFRDRVVPIIQ
+27 DDVFRDRVVPIIQ
-40 RRCLSC
+40 KRCLSC
-46 HNSVDRKGGFALQ
+46 HNSVDHKGGFTLQ
-59 SAAELSKSGFVE
+59 TADELSKSGFVE
-71 AGKPSGSHLLSVLKS
+71 PGKSSDSHLLTVLKS
-86 QAGKRPLMPKNGEP
+86 QDDKRPAMPKNGEP
-100 LKAEEVTA
+100 LKDEEVAA
-108 IEQWIVG
+108 IEKWIAG
-115 LAKWPDGFRI
+115 GAKWPDGFRI
-125 EDPVITSTD
+125 DDPVVTNTD
-134 WWSFKPI
+134 WWAFKPV
-141 VRPRVPDV
+141 VRPAVPEIRN
-149 AGLSTRYS
+149 LKS
-157 VLSTQNSASKTK
+157 QI
-169 NSAGHTPNSDPPNS
+169 SDL
-183 VPGSPNSVSGPRN
+183 RFEI
-196 SVLSTQ
+196 
-202 YSVLRNPIDA
+202 RNPIDA
-212 FILAKQR
+212 FVLAKQR
-219 EMKLSPSPEAD
+219 EMKLTPSPEAD
-230 RRTLIRRVTY
+230 RRTLIRRLTY
-240 DLTGLPPTPDEVAEF
+240 DLTGLPPTPEDVAEF
-255 VNDPDPAAYER
+255 VNDPDPTAYER

-330 IAGDVLYP
+330 IAGDMLYP

-433 SIEQQRRDLLTKQ
+433 SIEQQRRDLLAKQ
-446 RDLQAKIGTLDAEI
+446 RDRQAKIGQLENEI
-460 RAAGGEDF
+460 RVAGGDDF
-468 ARLEKEIRELTPKA
+468 TRLEKEIRDLSPKA

-502 KEKWVQIDLGKV
+502 KTKWVQIDLGQV
-514 IEIDRVVLHA
+514 VEIDRVVLHA

-534 GFGFPS
+534 GFGFPL
-540 RYRVDA
+540 RYRIEAFVDRTPTSDQPRPDVGVRST
-546 AETREAVADVTRS
+546 ESLFDGSQAD
-559 VSEGEKGVANAAN
+559 A
-572 KETKPIGLR
+572 
-581 PSLTLRVTLLDHT
+581 
-594 HADVPNPGI
+594 PNPGL
-603 VPITIN
+603 VPITIH
-609 AKGAK
+609 AKGTK
-614 ARFVR
+614 ARFLR

-643 ADGKNVALKA
+643 ADGKNAALKA
-653 EVTALDS
+653 EVTSLDS

-666 WGKKNLTDSIWPQA
+666 WGKKNLTDGIWPQA
-680 GDATAIAQLAELQKQ
+680 GDAAAITQLAEFQKQ

-741 FEPSGGFQ
+741 FEPAGGFQ

-768 PRGVAKPGVL
+768 PRGAAKPGVL

-788 SLPADHREGDRRAA
+788 LLPPDHREGDRRAA

-830 AIVESPNDFG
+830 AIVETPNDFG

-848 SELLDWLAAE
+848 PELLDWLAAE
-858 LRGDADTSTTRK
+858 LRGDDDTSTTRK
-870 RVVSDG
+870 RVVSPMTNANPA
-876 SADHSLA
+876 SDHSLA
-883 RRANETS
+883 RRASEGS
-890 LKRLHRLIVTS
+890 LKHLHRLIVTS
-901 STYRQQSTHRDDAAT
+901 ATYRQQSAHREDAAT
-916 IDGGNRFL
+916 IDEGNRFL

-942 AVSGRMNHRMNGPGY
+942 AVSGRMNHRMNGTGY

-1022 LQALSLLNNRLS
+1022 LQALSLLNNRLN
-1034 LSMSRHFARRLEQES
+1034 LSMSRHFARRLAQES

-1058 ALRLIAGRPPTDRE
+1058 ALRLIAGRSPTDRE
-1072 RAEFSAYAEKH
+1072 RSEFAAYAEKH

>member
-1 MISRHIS
+1 MISRKAG
-8 RLLLSGIVFGLVL
+8 RWFLSSLALCLIAAE
-21 SKPLAA
+21 PLAA
-27 DDLFRDRVVPIIQ
+27 DDLFRDRVVPIVQ

-46 HNSVDRKGGFALQ
+46 HNSVDHKGGFALQ
-59 SAAELSKSGFVE
+59 SADEVSKSGFVD
-71 AGKPSGSHLLSVLKS
+71 ANKPSDSHLLTVLKS
-86 QAGKRPLMPKNGEP
+86 QDGKRPAMPKNGEP
-100 LKAEEVTA
+100 LKAEEAAA
-108 IEQWIVG
+108 IEQWIAG
-115 LAKWPDGFRI
+115 GAKWPDGFRI
-125 EDPVITSTD
+125 EDPVVTNTD
-134 WWSFKPI
+134 WWSFKPV
-141 VRPRVPDV
+141 VRPVVPE
-149 AGLSTRYS
+149 
-157 VLSTQNSASKTK
+157 
-169 NSAGHTPNSDPPNS
+169 
-183 VPGSPNSVSGPRN
+183 SPNLKSQIS
-196 SVLSTQ
+196 SAAADEI
-202 YSVLRNPIDA
+202 RNPIDA
-212 FILAKQR
+212 FVLAKQR
-219 EMKLSPSPEAD
+219 EMNLTPSPEAD
-230 RRTLIRRVTY
+230 RRTLIRRLTY
-240 DLTGLPPTPDEVAEF
+240 DLTGLPPTPEEVDEF
-255 VNDPDPAAYER
+255 VADPDPTAYEQ

-369 GKVARHNDRDEMVT
+369 GKIARHNDRDEMVT

-433 SIEQQRRDLLTKQ
+433 SIEQQRRDLLAKQ
-446 RDLQAKIGTLDAEI
+446 RDLQARIGTLDAEI
-460 RAAGGEDF
+460 RTAGGDDF

-490 YGYHSAIESSPD
+490 YGYHSGIESSPD
-502 KEKWVQIDLGKV
+502 KTKWVQIDLGQV
-514 IEIDRVVLHA
+514 VEIDRVVLHA

-534 GFGFPS
+534 GFGFPL
-540 RYRVDA
+540 RYRVDV
-546 AETREAVADVTRS
+546 AETLEVLTQLTRS
-559 VSEGEKGVANAAN
+559 VSESEDKTSA
-572 KETKPIGLR
+572 ESKPNGR
-581 PSLTLRVTLLDHT
+581 SPSLTLRVSLADHT
-594 HADVPNPGI
+594 PADVPNPGL

-614 ARFVR
+614 ARFLR

-643 ADGKNVALKA
+643 ADGKNAALKA
-653 EVTALDS
+653 EVKALDS
-660 IEAPIR
+660 IEAPTR
-666 WGKKNLTDSIWPQA
+666 WGKKNLTDGIWPQA
-680 GDATAIAQLAELQKQ
+680 GDTAAITQLAELQKQ

-707 RRTLRE
+707 RRTRRE
-713 QLDKDLKAAQQQLAT
+713 QLDKNLKSAQQQLAG

-768 PRGVAKPGVL
+768 PRGAAKPGVL

-830 AIVESPNDFG
+830 AIVESSNDFG

-848 SELLDWLAAE
+848 PELLDWLASE
-858 LRGDADTSTTRK
+858 LADGCK
-870 RVVSDG
+870 LMADG
-876 SADHSLA
+876 RDPNPSNLDRQPTALSPQPTA
-883 RRANETS
+883 G
-890 LKRLHRLIVTS
+890 LKRMHRLIVTS
-901 STYRQQSTHRDDAAT
+901 STYRQQSAHRDDAAT

-942 AVSGRMNHRMNGPGY
+942 AVSGRMNHRMSGPGY

-1034 LSMSRHFARRLEQES
+1034 LSMSRHFARRLGEES
-1049 QPGSDRIDL
+1049 KPGSDRIDL
-1058 ALRLIAGRPPTDRE
+1058 AMRLIAGRSPTDRE
-1072 RAEFSAYAEKH
+1072 RAEFSVYAEKH

>member
-1 MISRHIS
+1 MTSRQIGRWLFS
-8 RLLLSGIVFGLVL
+8 SVIACLALSEQ
-21 SKPLAA
+21 LAA
-27 DDLFRDRVVPIIQ
+27 ADLFRDQVVPVVQ

-46 HNSVDRKGGFALQ
+46 HNSVDHKGGFALQ
-59 SAAELSKSGFVE
+59 SLEELSKSGFIE
-71 AGKPSGSHLLSVLKS
+71 PGNPKESHLLSVLKS
-86 QAGKRPLMPKNGEP
+86 QDGKRPLMPKNGEP
-100 LKAEEVTA
+100 LKAEEIA
-108 IEQWIVG
+108 AFEKWITDG
-115 LAKWPDGFRI
+115 AKWPEGFRI
-125 EDPVITSTD
+125 EDSVITNTD
-134 WWSFKPI
+134 WWSFKPV
-141 VRPRVPDV
+141 VRPRVNI
-149 AGLSTRYS
+149 LKSEIS
-157 VLSTQNSASKTK
+157 NLKSQIS
-169 NSAGHTPNSDPPNS
+169 
-183 VPGSPNSVSGPRN
+183 
-196 SVLSTQ
+196 
-202 YSVLRNPIDA
+202 NPIDA
-212 FILAKQR
+212 FILTKLR

-230 RRTLIRRVTY
+230 RHTLIRRLTY
-240 DLTGLPPTPDEVAEF
+240 DLTGLPTTPDEVDEF
-255 VNDPDPAAYER
+255 VNDSDPTTYER

-330 IAGDVLYP
+330 IAGDVLFP

-433 SIEQQRRDLLTKQ
+433 SIEQQRRDLLAKQ
-446 RDLQAKIGTLDAEI
+446 RDLQAKIATLDAEI
-460 RAAGGEDF
+460 RTAGGEEF

-490 YGYHSAIESSPD
+490 YGYHSGIEASPD
-502 KEKWVQIDLGKV
+502 KTKWAQIDLGQV
-514 IEIDRVVLHA
+514 IEIDRIVLHA

-534 GFGFPS
+534 GFGFPL
-540 RYRVDA
+540 RYRVDVAEA
-546 AETREAVADVTRS
+546 AEKLARRASEGSKSPQTDDPSLARRAS
-559 VSEGEKGVANAAN
+559 VSDQ
-572 KETKPIGLR
+572 TQ
-581 PSLTLRVTLLDHT
+581 T
-594 HADVPNPGI
+594 DVPNPGL
-603 VPITIN
+603 VPIMID
-609 AKGAK
+609 AKGTK

-631 FMFALAEVEVLT
+631 FIFALAEVEVLT

-666 WGKKNLTDSIWPQA
+666 WGRKNLTDGIWPQA
-680 GDATAIAQLAELQKQ
+680 GDAAAITQLAVLQKQ

-741 FEPSGGFQ
+741 FNPQGGFQ

-768 PRGVAKPGVL
+768 PRGAAKPGVL
-778 PILKDVPVEF
+778 PILNEVHVEF

-809 PDHPTT
+809 PDHTTT

-848 SELLDWLAAE
+848 PELLDWLASE
-858 LRGDADTSTTRK
+858 LADGCRLMADGRDPNPSTLDRQPTAI
-870 RVVSDG
+870 SPQPTAG
-876 SADHSLA
+876 
-883 RRANETS
+883 

-901 STYRQQSTHRDDAAT
+901 STYRQQSAHRDDAAT

-1034 LSMSRHFARRLEQES
+1034 LSMSRHFARRLGEENKTG
-1049 QPGSDRIDL
+1049 PDRIDL
-1058 ALRLIAGRPPTDRE
+1058 ALRLIAGRSPTDRE

>member
-1 MISRHIS
+1 MTQRAAVTNSAATGSVWRLASRWLWAI
-8 RLLLSGIVFGLVL
+8 
-21 SKPLAA
+21 LAA
-27 DDLFRDRVVPIIQ
+27 VAGSGVANAADLFRDRVVPVIQ
-40 RRCLSC
+40 RRCLIC
-46 HNSVDRKGGFALQ
+46 HNSLDHKGGFAIQ
-59 SAAELSKSGFVE
+59 AREELTKSGFIE
-71 AGKPSGSHLLSVLKS
+71 EGKPGESHLLTVLRS
-86 QAGKRPLMPKNGEP
+86 QDGKRPAMPKNGEP
-100 LKAEEVTA
+100 LKTDEVAA
-108 IEQWIVG
+108 IETWIAEG
-115 LAKWPDGFRI
+115 AKWPDGFRI
-125 EDPVITSTD
+125 EEAVVTNTD
-134 WWSFKPI
+134 WWSFRPV
-141 VRPRVPDV
+141 VRPAVPEI
-149 AGLSTRYS
+149 
-157 VLSTQNSASKTK
+157 
-169 NSAGHTPNSDPPNS
+169 
-183 VPGSPNSVSGPRN
+183 
-196 SVLSTQ
+196 
-202 YSVLRNPIDA
+202 RNPQSAIRNPVDA
-212 FILAKQR
+212 FVLAKQR
-219 EMKLSPSPEAD
+219 VHGLSPSPEAD
-230 RRTLIRRVTY
+230 RRTLIRRLTY
-240 DLTGLPPTPDEVAEF
+240 DLAGLPPLPEEVDEF
-255 VNDPDPAAYER
+255 VSDPDPTAYER
-266 LVDRLLASPHYGE
+266 LVDRLLDSPHYGE

-369 GKVARHNDRDEMVT
+369 GKIARHNDRDEMVT

-433 SIEQQRRDLLTKQ
+433 SIEQQRRDLLATQ
-446 RDLQAKIGTLDAEI
+446 RDLQAKISLLENEI
-460 RAAGGEDF
+460 RLAGGDEF
-468 ARLEKEIRELTPKA
+468 TRLEKEIQELTPKA

-490 YGYHSAIESSPD
+490 YGYHSGLESSPD
-502 KEKWVQIDLGKV
+502 KAKWVQIDLGQV

-524 CHDEFGGIGA
+524 CHDEFGGLGA
-534 GFGFPS
+534 GFGFPL

-546 AETREAVADVTRS
+546 AETSDAVAQLTRS
-559 VSEGEKGVANAAN
+559 VSDGERKTSV
-572 KETKPIGLR
+572 ESKPNTVS
-581 PSLTLRVTLLDHT
+581 PSLALRVSLSDQTQ
-594 HADVPNPGI
+594 ADVPNPGL

-609 AKGAK
+609 AKGTK
-614 ARFVR
+614 ARFLRV
-619 ITVPKLRERTKD
+619 TVPKLRERTKD

-643 ADGKNVALKA
+643 ADGKNAALNA
-653 EVTALDS
+653 EVTSLDS

-666 WGKKNLTDSIWPQA
+666 WGKKNLTDGIWPQA
-680 GDATAIAQLAELQKQ
+680 GDTTAIAQLTEVQKQ
-695 HQAILDRINTPE
+695 HHAILDRINTPE
-707 RRTLRE
+707 RRTRRE
-713 QLDKDLKAAQQQLAT
+713 QLDKDLKAAQQQFAA

-741 FEPSGGFQ
+741 FDPVGGFQ
-749 PTKGKPRD
+749 PTQGKPRD

-768 PRGVAKPGVL
+768 PRGAAKPGVL
-778 PILKDVPVEF
+778 PILKDVAVEF
-788 SLPADHREGDRRAA
+788 SLPPDHREGDRRAA

-815 WRSIANRVWQFHFGQ
+815 WRSIANRIWQFHFGQ

-848 SELLDWLAAE
+848 PELLDWLAAE
-858 LRGDADTSTTRK
+858 LRGESDASPTRE
-870 RVVSDG
+870 RGVSDP
-876 SADHSLA
+876 SLA
-883 RRANETS
+883 RRASIGAS
-890 LKRLHRLIVTS
+890 LKQLHRLIVTS
-901 STYRQQSTHRDDAAT
+901 STYRQQSAHREDAAT
-916 IDGGNRFL
+916 IDGSNRYL

-942 AVSGRMNHRMNGPGY
+942 AVSGRMNHRMNGPGF

-975 FDPEDVA
+975 FDPEDAA

-1002 TLDCADSSQSTPLR
+1002 TLDCADSSQSTPQR

-1034 LSMSRHFARRLEQES
+1034 LSMSRHFARRLGEES
-1049 QPGSDRIDL
+1049 KTGSDRIDF
-1058 ALRLIAGRPPTDRE
+1058 AMRLIAGRSPTDRE
-1072 RAEFSAYAEKH
+1072 RAEFSAYAEQH

>member
-1 MISRHIS
+1 MTGRIRADRKLGVPAQSTTSNRAC
-8 RLLLSGIVFGLVL
+8 LVL
-21 SKPLAA
+21 LIRAVLLVLFFSLSTQA
-27 DDLFRDRVVPIIQ
+27 DDLFRDHVVPVLQ
-40 RRCLSC
+40 KRCLSC
-46 HNSVDRKGGFALQ
+46 HNSVDHKGGFALQ
-59 SAAELSKSGFVE
+59 TADELSKSGFVE
-71 AGKPSGSHLLSVLKS
+71 VGKPSDSHLLSVLKS
-86 QAGKRPLMPKNGEP
+86 QGGKRPEMPKNGDP
-100 LKAEEVTA
+100 LKQDEVAA
-108 IEQWIVG
+108 IERWIAKG
-115 LAKWPDGFRI
+115 AKWPDGFRI
-125 EDPVITSTD
+125 DDPVVTNTD

-141 VRPRVPDV
+141 VRPTVPEV
-149 AGLSTRYS
+149 
-157 VLSTQNSASKTK
+157 
-169 NSAGHTPNSDPPNS
+169 
-183 VPGSPNSVSGPRN
+183 RN
-196 SVLSTQ
+196 LKSQISNLK
-202 YSVLRNPIDA
+202 LEIRNPVDG
-212 FILAKQR
+212 FVLAKQR
-219 EMKLSPSPEAD
+219 ELKLTPSPEAD
-230 RRTLIRRVTY
+230 RRTLIRRLTY
-240 DLTGLPPTPDEVAEF
+240 DLTGLPPTPEDVAEF
-255 VNDPDPAAYER
+255 VIDPDPTAYER

-306 WPYRDYVIRSFNEDK
+306 WPYRDYVIRSFNDDK

-348 FIAAGPWDFIGHVEV
+348 FLAAGPWDFIGHVEV

-418 FAAVDRAERP
+418 FAAIDRADRP

-433 SIEQQRRDLLTKQ
+433 SVEQQRRELLAQQ
-446 RDLQAKIGTLDAEI
+446 RDLQEKITALDADI
-460 RAAGGEDF
+460 RRDGGDEF
-468 ARLEKEIRELTPKA
+468 VRLEKELRELTPKA

-490 YGYHSAIESSPD
+490 YGYHSTIEASPD
-502 KEKWVQIDLGKV
+502 KTKWVQIDLGQV
-514 IEIDRVVLHA
+514 VETDRVVLHA

-534 GFGFPS
+534 GFGFPV

-546 AETREAVADVTRS
+546 AETSEALATLTRS
-559 VSEGEKGVANAAN
+559 TSEGSKPVA
-572 KETKPIGLR
+572 TDD
-581 PSLTLRVTLLDHT
+581 PSLALRVRLSDHT
-594 HADVPNPGI
+594 QADAPNPGL
-603 VPITIN
+603 VPVTID

-614 ARFVR
+614 ARFIR
-619 ITVPKLRERTKD
+619 ITAPMLRERTKD
-631 FMFALAEVEVLT
+631 FIFALAEVEVIDT
-643 ADGKNVALKA
+643 TGKNVALKA
-653 EVTALDS
+653 EVTSLDS

-666 WGKKNLTDSIWPQA
+666 WAKKNLTDGIWPQA
-680 GDATAIAQLAELQKQ
+680 GDAAAIAKLAEVQKQ
-695 HQAILDRINTPE
+695 HQTILDRINTPE
-707 RRTLRE
+707 RKAQRE
-713 QLDKDLKAAQQQLAT
+713 QLDKELKWTQQQLAG
-728 LPQGRMVLAAATD
+728 LPKGRMVLAAATD
-741 FEPSGGFQ
+741 FDPQGGFQ

-768 PRGVAKPGVL
+768 PRGAAVPGVL
-778 PILKDVPVEF
+778 PILNGVPVEF

-802 LAKWITR
+802 LAKWITN

-848 SELLDWLAAE
+848 PELLDWLAAE
-858 LRGDADTSTTRK
+858 LLAEGQGLRAERQGQDNKTSVRP
-870 RVVSDG
+870 SPLSPQP
-876 SADHSLA
+876 SAQ
-883 RRANETS
+883 S

-901 STYRQQSTHRDDAAT
+901 ATYRQQSAHNESAAT
-916 IDGGNRFL
+916 IDGGNRYL

-942 AVSGRMNHRMNGPGY
+942 SVSGRLNRHMNGPGY

-1022 LQALSLLNNRLS
+1022 LQALSLLNNRFG
-1034 LSMSRHFARRLEQES
+1034 LSMSRHFARRLQEACNS
-1049 QPGSDRIDL
+1049 DPGRIDL
-1058 ALRLIAGRPPTDRE
+1058 AMRLISNRPPTDRE
-1072 RAEFSAYAEKH
+1072 RANFTAYADKH
-1083 GFENLCRVLF
+1083 GSENLCRVLL

>member
-1 MISRHIS
+1 MTRRTLAVR
-8 RLLLSGIVFGLVL
+8 RLGIPARPGTGQHARPFLSVCAVLLVVFLNL
-21 SKPLAA
+21 PAHA
-27 DDLFRDRVVPIIQ
+27 DDLFRDRVVPVIQ
-40 RRCLSC
+40 KRCLSC
-46 HNSVDRKGGFALQ
+46 HNSVDHKGGFALQ
-59 SAAELSKSGFVE
+59 TADEMSKSGFVE
-71 AGKPSGSHLLSVLKS
+71 SGKPSDSHLLSVLKS
-86 QAGKRPLMPKNGEP
+86 QDGKRPVMPKNGEP
-100 LKAEEVTA
+100 LKAEEVAA
-108 IEQWIVG
+108 IETWIAG
-115 LAKWPDGFRI
+115 GAKWPNGFRI
-125 EDPVITSTD
+125 DDPVITNTD
-134 WWSFKPI
+134 WWSFKPV
-141 VRPRVPDV
+141 VRPRVPEI
-149 AGLSTRYS
+149 
-157 VLSTQNSASKTK
+157 
-169 NSAGHTPNSDPPNS
+169 PNLKSQISNLKLE
-183 VPGSPNSVSGPRN
+183 V
-196 SVLSTQ
+196 
-202 YSVLRNPIDA
+202 RNPVDA

-219 EMKLSPSPEAD
+219 EMKLAPSPEAD

-240 DLTGLPPTPDEVAEF
+240 DLTGLPPTPEEVHEF
-255 VNDPDPAAYER
+255 VHDPDPTAYER

-321 PYARFVEEQ
+321 SYARFVEEQ
-330 IAGDVLYP
+330 IAGDVLFP
-338 GTPDGILGLG
+338 GTADGILGLG

-433 SIEQQRRDLLTKQ
+433 SIEQQRRDLLAKQ
-446 RDLQAKIGTLDAEI
+446 RDQQAKIGQLENEI
-460 RAAGGEDF
+460 RVAGGDEF
-468 ARLEKEIRELTPKA
+468 TRLEKEIRELTPKA

-490 YGYHSAIESSPD
+490 YGYHSGIESSPD
-502 KEKWVQIDLGKV
+502 KAKWVQIDLGQPV
-514 IEIDRVVLHA
+514 EIDRIVLHA

-534 GFGFPS
+534 GFGFPMRFNVATGGS
-540 RYRVDA
+540 PV
-546 AETREAVADVTRS
+546 AEFQTVIAVNATPTT
-559 VSEGEKGVANAAN
+559 GEPPVA
-572 KETKPIGLR
+572 T
-581 PSLTLRVTLLDHT
+581 DF
-594 HADVPNPGI
+594 PNPGL
-603 VPITIN
+603 VPVTIN
-609 AKGAK
+609 AKGTK
-614 ARFVR
+614 ARFIR

-643 ADGKNVALKA
+643 ADGKNAALKA

-666 WGKKNLTDSIWPQA
+666 WGKKNLTDGIWPQA
-680 GDATAIAQLAELQKQ
+680 GDTAAITQLAELQKQ

-713 QLDKDLKAAQQQLAT
+713 QLDKDLKAAQQQLAG

-741 FEPSGGFQ
+741 FEPAGGFQ

-768 PRGVAKPGVL
+768 PRGAAKPGVL
-778 PILKDVPVEF
+778 PILKDIPVEF
-788 SLPADHREGDRRAA
+788 DLPVDHREGDRRAA

-848 SELLDWLAAE
+848 PELLDWLAAE
-858 LRGDADTSTTRK
+858 LRGDDDTSTTRE
-870 RVVSDG
+870 RVVSDDL
-876 SADHSLA
+876 DHSLA
-883 RRANETS
+883 RRAGS
-890 LKRLHRLIVTS
+890 LKDIHRLIVTS
-901 STYRQQSTHRDDAAT
+901 STYRQQSVHRDDAAT

-942 AVSGRMNHRMNGPGY
+942 SVSGRMSHRMNGPGY

-975 FDPEDVA
+975 FDPEDAV

-1034 LSMSRHFARRLEQES
+1034 LSMSRHFARRLGEES
-1049 QPGSDRIDL
+1049 KPGSDRIDL
-1058 ALRLIAGRPPTDRE
+1058 AMRLIAGRSPTDRE
-1072 RAEFSAYAEKH
+1072 RAEFAAYAEKH

>member
-1 MISRHIS
+1 MTRRTLAVR
-8 RLLLSGIVFGLVL
+8 RLGIPARPGTGQHARPFLSVCAVLLVVFLNL
-21 SKPLAA
+21 PAHA
-27 DDLFRDRVVPIIQ
+27 DDLFRDRVVPVIQ
-40 RRCLSC
+40 KRCLIC
-46 HNSVDRKGGFALQ
+46 HNSVDHKGGFALQ
-59 SAAELSKSGFVE
+59 TADEMSKSGFIE
-71 AGKPSGSHLLSVLKS
+71 SGKPSGSQLLTVLKS
-86 QAGKRPLMPKNGEP
+86 QDGKRAAMPKNGEP
-100 LKAEEVTA
+100 LKAEEVAA
-108 IEQWIVG
+108 IEQWIADG
-115 LAKWPDGFRI
+115 AKWPDGFRI
-125 EDPVITSTD
+125 DDPVITNTD
-134 WWSFKPI
+134 WWSFKPV
-141 VRPRVPDV
+141 VRPRVPEI
-149 AGLSTRYS
+149 
-157 VLSTQNSASKTK
+157 
-169 NSAGHTPNSDPPNS
+169 PNLKSQISNLKFDI
-183 VPGSPNSVSGPRN
+183 
-196 SVLSTQ
+196 
-202 YSVLRNPIDA
+202 RNPIDA
-212 FILAKQR
+212 FVVAKQR
-219 EMKLSPSPEAD
+219 EHGLSPSPEAD
-230 RRTLIRRVTY
+230 RRTLIRRLTY
-240 DLTGLPPTPDEVAEF
+240 DLTGLPPTPDEVDEF
-255 VNDPDPAAYER
+255 VNEPDPTAYEQ

-306 WPYRDYVIRSFNEDK
+306 WPYRDYVIRSFNENK

-330 IAGDVLYP
+330 IAGDVLFP

-433 SIEQQRRDLLTKQ
+433 LIEQQRRDLLAKQ

-460 RAAGGEDF
+460 RAAGGDEF
-468 ARLEKEIRELTPKA
+468 IRIEKEIRELTPKA

-490 YGYHSAIESSPD
+490 YGYHSALESTPD
-502 KEKWVQIDLGKV
+502 KTKWVQIDLGQV
-514 IEIDRVVLHA
+514 VEIDRVVLHA

-534 GFGFPS
+534 GFGFPL

-546 AETREAVADVTRS
+546 SVDRTPSSDLSSNQSPKRS
-559 VSEGEKGVANAAN
+559 DGGVQSTVS
-572 KETKPIGLR
+572 
-581 PSLTLRVTLLDHT
+581 LLDHT
-594 HADVPNPGI
+594 QTDISNPGL
-603 VPITIN
+603 VPVTIN

-643 ADGKNVALKA
+643 ADGKNAALKA
-653 EVTALDS
+653 EVTSLDS

-666 WGKKNLTDSIWPQA
+666 WGKKNLTDGIWPQA
-680 GDATAIAQLAELQKQ
+680 GDTAAITQLAELQKQ
-695 HQAILDRINTPE
+695 HQAILDRINTAE
-707 RRTLRE
+707 RRTRRN
-713 QLDKDLKAAQQQLAT
+713 QLDKDLKATQQQLAV

-768 PRGVAKPGVL
+768 PRGAAKPGVL
-778 PILKDVPVEF
+778 PILKDVTVEF

-848 SELLDWLAAE
+848 PELLDWLAAE
-858 LRGDADTSTTRK
+858 LRGDDDTSTTRK
-870 RVVSDG
+870 RVVADDS
-876 SADHSLA
+876 DHSLA
-883 RRANETS
+883 RRAGS
-890 LKRLHRLIVTS
+890 LKDIHRLIVTS
-901 STYRQQSTHRDDAAT
+901 STYRQQSVHRDDAAT

-942 AVSGRMNHRMNGPGY
+942 SVSGRMSHRMDGPGY

-1034 LSMSRHFARRLEQES
+1034 LSMSRHFARRLGEES
-1049 QPGSDRIDL
+1049 KPGSDRIDL
-1058 ALRLIAGRPPTDRE
+1058 AMRLIAGRSPTDRE
-1072 RAEFSAYAEKH
+1072 RAEFAAYAEQH

>member
-1 MISRHIS
+1 VSVV
-8 RLLLSGIVFGLVL
+8 LLLIFGEV
-21 SKPLAA
+21 SIRRVQA

-40 RRCLSC
+40 HRCLSC
-46 HNSVDRKGGFALQ
+46 HNSVDHKGGFALQ
-59 SAAELSKSGFVE
+59 TAEELTKSGFVE
-71 AGKPSGSHLLSVLKS
+71 RNQPHNSHLLSVLKP
-86 QAGKRPLMPKNGEP
+86 QAGKRPAMPKNGDP
-100 LKAEEVTA
+100 LKPDQVAA
-108 IEQWIVG
+108 FEQWIADG
-115 LAKWPDGFRI
+115 ARWPEGFRI
-125 EDPVITSTD
+125 EEPVVTSTD
-134 WWSFKPI
+134 WWSFQPLA
-141 VRPRVPDV
+141 RPAVPTLNSQ
-149 AGLSTRYS
+149 LST
-157 VLSTQNSASKTK
+157 LNS
-169 NSAGHTPNSDPPNS
+169 
-183 VPGSPNSVSGPRN
+183 
-196 SVLSTQ
+196 Q
-202 YSVLRNPIDA
+202 NPIDA
-212 FILAKQR
+212 FIIAKQR
-219 EMKLSPSPEAD
+219 EHGLSLSAEAD
-230 RRTLIRRVTY
+230 RRTLIRRLTY
-240 DLTGLPPTPDEVAEF
+240 DLIGLPPTPEEVDEF
-255 VNDPDPAAYER
+255 INDPDPTAYER

-363 PESKID
+363 PETKID
-369 GKVARHNDRDEMVT
+369 GKIARHNDRDEMVT

-418 FAAVDRAERP
+418 FAAVDRAERV

-433 SIEQQRRDLLTKQ
+433 SIEQQRRELTAKQ
-446 RDLQAKIGTLDAEI
+446 HDLQAKIRELDSEI
-460 RAAGGEDF
+460 RTAGGDEL
-468 ARLEKEIRELTPKA
+468 ARLEKEIREQTPKA
-482 QPLAKKPE
+482 QPFAKKAE

-502 KEKWVQIDLGKV
+502 QEKWVQIDLGQV
-514 IEIDRVVLHA
+514 VEIDRVVLHA

-534 GFGFPS
+534 GFGFPL
-540 RYRVDA
+540 RYRIDV
-546 AETREAVADVTRS
+546 AESADQLARS
-559 VSEGEKGVANAAN
+559 ASQGAKTADNGNSS
-572 KETKPIGLR
+572 R
-581 PSLTLRVTLLDHT
+581 TLRVTL
-594 HADVPNPGI
+594 ADDTQADIPNPGL
-603 VPITIN
+603 VPVTIN
-609 AKGAK
+609 ARGTK

-619 ITVPKLRERTKD
+619 ITVPKLRERTND
-631 FMFALAEVEVLT
+631 FHFALAEVEVLT
-643 ADGKNVALKA
+643 ADGQNVALHA
-653 EVTALDS
+653 EVTARDS

-666 WGKKNLTDSIWPQA
+666 WAKKNLTDGIWPQA
-680 GDATAIAQLAELQKQ
+680 ADTAAITQLAELHKQ
-695 HQAILDRINTPE
+695 LHAVLNRLHTPE
-707 RRTLRE
+707 RNTRRQELE
-713 QLDKDLKAAQQQLAT
+713 SGLKFTQQQLVA
-728 LPQGRMVLAAATD
+728 LPKGRLVLAAATD
-741 FEPSGGFQ
+741 FEPQGGFQ

-768 PRGVAKPGVL
+768 PRGTAVPGAL
-778 PILKDVPVEF
+778 PIVKNVPAEF
-788 SLPADHREGDRRAA
+788 SLDPDHREGDRRAA

-830 AIVESPNDFG
+830 PIVESPNDFG

-848 SELLDWLAAE
+848 PELLDWLAAE
-858 LRGDADTSTTRK
+858 FVESRETRVESK
-870 RVVSDG
+870 
-876 SADHSLA
+876 A
-883 RRANETS
+883 ETS
-890 LKRLHRLIVTS
+890 AVPSRLSSLSSQLKNIHRLIVTS
-901 STYRQQSTHRDDAAT
+901 ATYRQSSAHNEAAAA
-916 IDGGNRFL
+916 IDESNRYL

-942 AVSGRMNHRMNGPGY
+942 AVSGRLRRSMGGPGY

-1022 LQALSLLNNRLS
+1022 LQALSLLNNRFN
-1034 LSMSRHFARRLEQES
+1034 LSMSRHFARRLQAES
-1049 QPGSDRIDL
+1049 QTSPDRIDL
-1058 ALRLIAGRPPTDRE
+1058 AMRLIAGRSPTDRE
-1072 RAEFSAYAEKH
+1072 RAEFTAYAEKH
-1083 GFENLCRVLF
+1083 GFDNLCRVLF
-1093 NVSEFVFVD
+1093 NLSEFVFVD

>member
-1 MISRHIS
+1 MTRPAAVTNSAATSSVRRSASRW
-8 RLLLSGIVFGLVL
+8 LWAV
-21 SKPLAA
+21 LAA
-27 DDLFRDRVVPIIQ
+27 VAGSGVANAADLFRDRVVPVIQ
-40 RRCLSC
+40 RRCLIC
-46 HNSVDRKGGFALQ
+46 HNSLDHKGGFAIQ
-59 SAAELSKSGFVE
+59 AREELTKSGFIE
-71 AGKPSGSHLLSVLKS
+71 EGKPRESHLLTVLRS
-86 QAGKRPLMPKNGEP
+86 QDGKRPVMPKNGEP
-100 LKAEEVTA
+100 LKVDEVAA
-108 IEQWIVG
+108 IEKWIAEG
-115 LAKWPDGFRI
+115 AKWPDGFRI
-125 EDPVITSTD
+125 EEAVVTNTD
-134 WWSFKPI
+134 WWSFRPI
-141 VRPRVPDV
+141 LRPAVPDV
-149 AGLSTRYS
+149 
-157 VLSTQNSASKTK
+157 
-169 NSAGHTPNSDPPNS
+169 
-183 VPGSPNSVSGPRN
+183 RN
-196 SVLSTQ
+196 LKSQISSLEFEIC
-202 YSVLRNPIDA
+202 NPIDA

-219 EMKLSPSPEAD
+219 VHGLSPSPEAD
-230 RRTLIRRVTY
+230 RRTLIRRLTY
-240 DLTGLPPTPDEVAEF
+240 DLAGLPPTPEEVEEF
-255 VNDPDPAAYER
+255 VNDSDSMAYER

-279 RWGRHWLDVARY
+279 RWGRHWLDVVRY

-330 IAGDVLYP
+330 IAGDVLFP

-433 SIEQQRRDLLTKQ
+433 SIEQRRRDLLAMQ
-446 RDLQAKIGTLDAEI
+446 RDLQAKIGLLENEI
-460 RAAGGEDF
+460 RLAGGDEF
-468 ARLEKEIRELTPKA
+468 VRLEKEIRELTPKT

-490 YGYHSAIESSPD
+490 YGYHSALESTPD
-502 KEKWVQIDLGKV
+502 KTKWVQIDLGQV
-514 IEIDRVVLHA
+514 VEIDRLVLHA

-534 GFGFPS
+534 GFGFPL
-540 RYRVDA
+540 RYRVEMGDDPKSFGRAGDVSPPRNEPPHDSRKLGGLTSPARLHDA
-546 AETREAVADVTRS
+546 TQAD
-559 VSEGEKGVANAAN
+559 A
-572 KETKPIGLR
+572 
-581 PSLTLRVTLLDHT
+581 
-594 HADVPNPGI
+594 PNPALAP
-603 VPITIN
+603 VTID

-614 ARFVR
+614 ARFLR
-619 ITVPKLRERTKD
+619 ITVTKLRERTKD
-631 FMFALAEVEVLT
+631 FMFALAEIEVLT
-643 ADGKNVALKA
+643 PDGKNVALKA
-653 EVTALDS
+653 EVTSLDS

-666 WGKKNLTDSIWPQA
+666 WGKKNLTDGIWPQA
-680 GDATAIAQLAELQKQ
+680 GDAAAIKQLAEIQKQ
-695 HQAILDRINTPE
+695 HQAVLDRINTLE
-707 RRTLRE
+707 RKVRRE
-713 QLDKDLKAAQQQLAT
+713 QLDKELKAAQQQLAV

-741 FEPSGGFQ
+741 FEPAGGFQ

-768 PRGVAKPGVL
+768 PRGAANPGAL
-778 PILKDVPVEF
+778 PLLNDVPVQF

-848 SELLDWLAAE
+848 PELLDWLAAE
-858 LRGDADTSTTRK
+858 FVVPPSGGIEGDSTIVPPEGGT
-870 RVVSDG
+870 
-876 SADHSLA
+876 
-883 RRANETS
+883 TS
-890 LKRLHRLIVTS
+890 LKHLHRLILTS
-901 STYRQQSTHRDDAAT
+901 STYRQKSAHREDAAT

-942 AVSGRMNHRMNGPGY
+942 AVCGRMSHHMNGPGY

-982 SHRRSV
+982 SHRRSI

-1034 LSMSRHFARRLEQES
+1034 LSMSRHFARRLGEES
-1049 QPGSDRIDL
+1049 KTGSDRIDL
-1058 ALRLIAGRPPTDRE
+1058 AMRLIAGRSPTDRE
-1072 RAEFSAYAEKH
+1072 RAEFAAYAEKH

>member
-1 MISRHIS
+1 MIRAVVVV
-8 RLLLSGIVFGLVL
+8 LMFFATFGIPVL
-21 SKPLAA
+21 AT
-27 DDLFRDRVVPIIQ
+27 DTDLFRSRVVPVLQ
-40 RRCLSC
+40 RRCLTC
-46 HNSVDRKGGFALQ
+46 HNSVDHKGDFALQ
-59 SAAELSKSGFVE
+59 TADELSKSGFIE
-71 AGKPSGSHLLSVLKS
+71 AGQPNDSHLLSVLKS
-86 QAGKRPLMPKNGEP
+86 HDGQRPSMPKNGEP
-100 LKAEEVTA
+100 LKADEVAA
-108 IEQWIVG
+108 IEKWIADG
-115 LAKWPDGFRI
+115 AIWPDAFRI
-125 EDPVITSTD
+125 EDPVVTNTD
-134 WWSFKPI
+134 WWSFKPV
-141 VRPRVPDV
+141 VRPAVPDV
-149 AGLSTRYS
+149 RFLKSEISNLKGEI
-157 VLSTQNSASKTK
+157 
-169 NSAGHTPNSDPPNS
+169 
-183 VPGSPNSVSGPRN
+183 
-196 SVLSTQ
+196 
-202 YSVLRNPIDA
+202 RNPVDA
-212 FILAKQR
+212 FVIAKQR
-219 EMKLSPSPEAD
+219 EHGLSMSPEAD
-230 RRTLIRRVTY
+230 RRTLIRRLTF
-240 DLTGLPPTPDEVAEF
+240 DLTGLPPTPDDIEEF
-255 VNDPDPAAYER
+255 VNDSDPTAYER

-306 WPYRDYVIRSFNEDK
+306 WPYRDYVIRSFNDDK

-330 IAGDVLYP
+330 IAGDVLFP

-433 SIEQQRRDLLTKQ
+433 VIDEQRRDLLAKQ
-446 RDLQAKIGTLDAEI
+446 RDLQARIGLLENEI
-460 RAAGGEDF
+460 RVAGGDEF
-468 ARLEKEIRELTPKA
+468 TRLEKEIRELTPKA

-490 YGYHSAIESSPD
+490 FGYHSAIESSPD
-502 KEKWVQIDLGKV
+502 KSKWVQIDLGQV
-514 IEIDRVVLHA
+514 FELDHIVLHA

-534 GFGFPS
+534 GFGFPL
-540 RYRVDA
+540 RYRVDVGGSA
-546 AETREAVADVTRS
+546 FRRPDEPP
-559 VSEGEKGVANAAN
+559 EGRTTN
-572 KETKPIGLR
+572 
-581 PSLTLRVTLLDHT
+581 LLDNT
-594 HADVPNPGI
+594 QADVPNPGL

-619 ITVPKLRERTKD
+619 IAVTRLRERTKD

-643 ADGKNVALKA
+643 ADGKNVAAKA
-653 EVTALDS
+653 GVTALDS
-660 IEAPIR
+660 IEAGVR
-666 WGKKNLTDSIWPQA
+666 WSQKNLTDGIWPQSGNA
-680 GDATAIAQLAELQKQ
+680 EAITQLADLQKQ
-695 HQAILDRINTPE
+695 HQTLLDRINTAE
-707 RRTLRE
+707 RKTRRE
-713 QLDKDLKAAQQQLAT
+713 QLDKDLKTAQQQLAA

-741 FEPSGGFQ
+741 FEPAGGFQ

-768 PRGVAKPGVL
+768 PRGAAKPGVL
-778 PILKDVPVEF
+778 PILKDIPVEF
-788 SLPADHREGDRRAA
+788 SLPPDHREGDRRAA

-809 PDHPTT
+809 SDHPTT

-848 SELLDWLAAE
+848 PELLDWLASE
-858 LRGDADTSTTRK
+858 VRGGGEEERRKDA
-870 RVVSDG
+870 V
-876 SADHSLA
+876 ADRESKSVPPPLLPSSPPH
-883 RRANETS
+883 

-901 STYRQQSTHRDDAAT
+901 ATYRQQSAHNEAAAT
-916 IDGGNRFL
+916 IDGGNRYL

-931 LEAEEIRDSIL
+931 LEAEEIRDAIL
-942 AVSGRMNHRMNGPGY
+942 TVSGRMSRRMNGPGY

-975 FDPEDVA
+975 FDPEDSA

-1034 LSMSRHFARRLEQES
+1034 LSMSRHFAQRLGEES
-1049 QPGSDRIDL
+1049 KAGSDRIDL
-1058 ALRLIAGRPPTDRE
+1058 AMRLIAGRSPTDRE
-1072 RAEFSAYAEKH
+1072 QTEFTAYAEKH

>member
-1 MISRHIS
+1 MISQNVGRWV
-8 RLLLSGIVFGLVL
+8 LSGLVL
-21 SKPLAA
+21 YLALSERLAA

-46 HNSVDRKGGFALQ
+46 HNSVDHKGGFALQ
-59 SAAELSKSGFVE
+59 TADELSKSGFIE
-71 AGKPSGSHLLSVLKS
+71 SGKPNDSHLLSVLKS
-86 QAGKRPLMPKNGEP
+86 EGGKRPAMPKNGEP
-100 LKAEEVTA
+100 LKAEEVAA
-108 IEQWIVG
+108 IELWIAG
-115 LAKWPDGFRI
+115 GAKWPDGFRI
-125 EDPVITSTD
+125 EDPVVTNTD
-134 WWSFKPI
+134 WWSFKPV
-141 VRPRVPDV
+141 VRPRVPEI
-149 AGLSTRYS
+149 
-157 VLSTQNSASKTK
+157 
-169 NSAGHTPNSDPPNS
+169 PNLKSQISD
-183 VPGSPNSVSGPRN
+183 
-196 SVLSTQ
+196 LKFEI
-202 YSVLRNPIDA
+202 RNPVDA

-219 EMKLSPSPEAD
+219 EMKLTPSPEAD
-230 RRTLIRRVTY
+230 RRTLIRRVTF
-240 DLTGLPPTPDEVAEF
+240 DLTGLPPTPEEVNEF
-255 VNDPDPAAYER
+255 VNDPDPTAYEQ

-306 WPYRDYVIRSFNEDK
+306 WPYRDYVIRSFNGDK

-369 GKVARHNDRDEMVT
+369 GKIARHNDRDEMVT

-433 SIEQQRRDLLTKQ
+433 SIEQQRRDLLAKQ
-446 RDLQAKIGTLDAEI
+446 RDLQAKIGVLETEV
-460 RAAGGEDF
+460 RVAGGDEF
-468 ARLEKEIRELTPKA
+468 TRLEKEIRELTPKA
-482 QPLAKKPE
+482 LPLAKKPE
-490 YGYHSAIESSPD
+490 YGYHSAIESSSD
-502 KEKWVQIDLGKV
+502 KAKWVQIDLGQV
-514 IEIDRVVLHA
+514 VEIDRVILHA

-534 GFGFPS
+534 GFGFPL

-546 AETREAVADVTRS
+546 SDDPQLFSRRTGGVSPLVETTPNDSPETR
-559 VSEGEKGVANAAN
+559 
-572 KETKPIGLR
+572 GLTPPVR
-581 PSLTLRVTLLDHT
+581 LYDATQ
-594 HADVPNPGI
+594 ADVPNPGL

-609 AKGAK
+609 AKGTN

-631 FMFALAEVEVLT
+631 FMFALAEVEVLNV
-643 ADGKNVALKA
+643 DGQNLAAKA
-653 EVTALDS
+653 GVTALDS
-660 IEAPIR
+660 IEAGVR
-666 WGKKNLTDSIWPQA
+666 WGRKNLTDGIWPQA
-680 GDATAIAQLAELQKQ
+680 GDAAAIAQLAKVQEQ

-707 RRTLRE
+707 RRTRRE
-713 QLDKDLKAAQQQLAT
+713 QLDKDLKASQQQLT
-728 LPQGRMVLAAATD
+728 VLPQGRMVLAAATD
-741 FEPSGGFQ
+741 FEPAGGFQ

-768 PRGVAKPGVL
+768 PRGTAKPGVL

-848 SELLDWLAAE
+848 PELLDWLAAE
-858 LRGDADTSTTRK
+858 LRGDDDTSTTRE
-870 RVVSDG
+870 RVAS
-876 SADHSLA
+876 DHSLA
-883 RRANETS
+883 RRASEGS
-890 LKRLHRLIVTS
+890 LKHLHRLIVTS
-901 STYRQQSTHRDDAAT
+901 STYRQQSVHREDAAT

-942 AVSGRMNHRMNGPGY
+942 AVSGRMNHRMDGPGY

-1034 LSMSRHFARRLEQES
+1034 LSMSRHFARRLVEES
-1049 QPGSDRIDL
+1049 KSGSDRIDL
-1058 ALRLIAGRPPTDRE
+1058 AMRLIAGRSPTDRE

>member
-1 MISRHIS
+1 MSRS
-8 RLLLSGIVFGLVL
+8 PDLSVGSIVLVMAFTL
-21 SKPLAA
+21 SVKA
-27 DDLFRDRVVPIIQ
+27 DDHFRDRVVPVIQ
-40 RRCLSC
+40 KRCLSC
-46 HNSVDRKGGFALQ
+46 HNSVDHKGNFALQ
-59 SAAELSKSGFVE
+59 TADELSKSGFVE
-71 AGKPSGSHLLSVLKS
+71 SGKPRDSHLLSVLKS
-86 QAGKRPLMPKNGEP
+86 QDGKRPAMPKNGEP
-100 LKAEEVTA
+100 LKADEVA
-108 IEQWIVG
+108 AFEKWIADG
-115 LAKWPDGFRI
+115 AKWPDGFRI
-125 EDPVITSTD
+125 EESVVTNND
-134 WWSFKPI
+134 WWSFKPV
-141 VRPRVPDV
+141 VRPAVLTTRSSTPEAGHPKPDARNPVDTFVV
-149 AGLSTRYS
+149 AKQQEHGLS
-157 VLSTQNSASKTK
+157 
-169 NSAGHTPNSDPPNS
+169 
-183 VPGSPNSVSGPRN
+183 
-196 SVLSTQ
+196 
-202 YSVLRNPIDA
+202 
-212 FILAKQR
+212 
-219 EMKLSPSPEAD
+219 MSPEAD
-230 RRTLIRRVTY
+230 RRTLIRRLTY
-240 DLTGLPPTPDEVAEF
+240 DLTGLPPTPDEVDEF
-255 VNDPDPAAYER
+255 VNNLDPMAYER
-266 LVDRLLASPHYGE
+266 LVDQLLASPHYGE

-306 WPYRDYVIRSFNEDK
+306 WPYRDYVIRSFNDDK

-330 IAGDVLYP
+330 IAGDVLFP

-369 GKVARHNDRDEMVT
+369 GKIARHNDRDEMVT

-433 SIEQQRRDLLTKQ
+433 SIEQQRRDLLAKQ
-446 RDLQAKIGTLDAEI
+446 RDLLAKIGVLENEI
-460 RAAGGEDF
+460 RVAGGDEF
-468 ARLEKEIRELTPKA
+468 VRLEKEIRELTPKA

-490 YGYHSAIESSPD
+490 FGYHSALESSPD
-502 KEKWVQIDLGKV
+502 KAKWVQLDLGQV

-534 GFGFPS
+534 GLGFPL

-546 AETREAVADVTRS
+546 SETADGLAQPTQS
-559 VSEGEKGVANAAN
+559 VS
-572 KETKPIGLR
+572 
-581 PSLTLRVTLLDHT
+581 DHT
-594 HADVPNPGI
+594 DGDVRNPGL

-609 AKGAK
+609 AKGTQ
-614 ARFVR
+614 ARFIR

-631 FMFALAEVEVLT
+631 FMFALAEIEVLT

-653 EVTALDS
+653 EVTSLDS

-666 WGKKNLTDSIWPQA
+666 WAKRNLTDGIWPQA
-680 GDATAIAQLAELQKQ
+680 EDSAAIAQLAEVQKQ

-707 RRTLRE
+707 RRTRRE
-713 QLDKDLKAAQQQLAT
+713 QLDKDLKAAQQQLTA
-728 LPQGRMVLAAATD
+728 LPQGHMVLAAATD
-741 FEPSGGFQ
+741 FEPAGGFQ

-768 PRGVAKPGVL
+768 PRGAATPGVL

-815 WRSIANRVWQFHFGQ
+815 WRSIANRIWQFHFGQ

-848 SELLDWLAAE
+848 PELLDWLAAE
-858 LRGDADTSTTRK
+858 LRGDDDHSTTRK

-876 SADHSLA
+876 SDHSLA
-883 RRANETS
+883 RRAGS
-890 LKRLHRLIVTS
+890 LKDMHRLIVTS
-901 STYRQQSTHRDDAAT
+901 VTYRQQSAHREDAAT

-982 SHRRSV
+982 SQRRSV

-1034 LSMSRHFARRLEQES
+1034 LSMSRHFALRLGEES
-1049 QPGSDRIDL
+1049 KTGSDRIDR
-1058 ALRLIAGRPPTDRE
+1058 ALRLIAGRSPTARE
-1072 RAEFSAYAEKH
+1072 RTEFAAYAEQH